1 MDSSNLRRPAE
12 RVVTERPFAEVEAS
26 LEKAGRV
33 EELIRLYEGR
43 ARETTGA
50 EAARV
55 LVRAGQL
62 AHERLRNP
70 ARSEELLRR
79 ALLIAEDPRPA
90 LLGLKA
96 VYEARQDMSALVDVL
111 ERLGALSEG
120 DESAS
125 FFLKAANLHEQ
136 KLFRRDRAVLCLQ
149 WAVRARPE
157 RNTFKRARQLL
168 MADERF
174 QPVFDSLERERA
186 ALGAEGMAE
195 EYAALCE
202 KLVEDPTE
210 HVLAQQVLAVVR
222 ELEPKNVRA
231 DKAAQ
236 TLQRFEQTWRER
248 ARTLR
253 GMSLE
258 ERDRKSAAR
267 LSLLVAKLHAWY
279 EPTATDK
286 VKEALDRC
294 FLLWPGMPDAVGLI
308 EFLAERNGD
317 VSSAQSWIE
326 ALANEARDRTVQADL
341 WLRLG
346 TLRMTRLND
355 PAGALAAFEK
365 ATSVDPSRADIAN
378 LGAEL
383 LLDQQREA
391 DALAML
397 ERVLTT
403 VKDRSTRV
411 TLHLR
416 LADLYLQQKDGTA
429 TRTHLESVLKLD
441 PVNAAAAFMLA
452 RLLAEQEDLAALEPL
467 LDLAM
472 LAPRSRA
479 ERVAFCE
486 GLALLYEEAEN
497 ARGAFEV
504 LARALTLEPSR
515 PMLLEA
521 VVEHASKAHAEPALA
536 TALRRAAM
544 AALPPEASVPI
555 WRHLARLLEGPLADP
570 AGAEAAW
577 KEVLARAPG
586 DSAAQE
592 AVKALRAAAALSA
605 DPKTRL
611 EGEILRREASGA
623 TPAELEPLVRELV
636 RLAPDDPAGVR
647 RLQAVCIALSK
658 VEEATELAGRLAKVS
673 ETQVERSD
681 WAARQARLYAER
693 LNRPQEAA
701 TLFLQLLSENVSTGV
716 VLGGLERLATAGVR
730 TAEIAEALARHYG
743 RQGDHQRQVTALSQQ
758 LEATQDV
765 AARQRLFAQIAGL
778 QEKQLADGR
787 SAFDLRIKALREV
800 PTDEGNRAQLARQAH
815 ELSAHAEL
823 VRVLRALA
831 GEAEAPALAV
841 QLLSETAT
849 LAEAS
854 GALPEA
860 IGALEAALQRAPE
873 SSDVLGRLIQMYGK
887 AGRAAEADALLRK
900 RIQTAPRAEK
910 VELLMQLVELNAG
923 LGRPLQAA
931 EALQAAIQAGADEV
945 RHLPRLAELYEK
957 ADRKPEWGQVLA
969 RQIALAE
976 DAGDLDRVARLTLK
990 RSQVLQDSSGDR
1002 TDVVRSFS
1010 DILRQRP
1017 SDTDARAALEGML
1030 TAGPARE
1037 EAARALIPAYEAT
1050 KDHRK
1055 LVAALEV
1062 LAEVAK
1068 DDAAR
1073 VLALRQTAQVH
1084 LAQLRQP
1091 ELAFASL
1098 ARALRLAP
1106 GDAALRVAARQAA
1119 EDADSLDAYAEIL
1132 IELTEEGTSDAV
1144 RVGLLRELAE
1154 VQEKKLDD
1162 RAAALQSLRALLMLE
1177 PGSVD
1182 CLKALQRLHRAGEEW
1197 AALAEVLEKL
1207 AAAAPDV
1214 AEQIAYLREAALLHE
1229 SKLSDL
1235 ERAANAWRVIAEKDP
1250 LQREAAAA
1258 LDRLYTELEH
1268 PKELA
1273 WALGLRRTQ
1282 EGQSPQGR
1290 EVSFRLAEL
1299 LRTSLGDANAALQ
1312 LYQGILAEDPGHPG
1326 ARAALEDWVKA
1337 AVPMSAGA
1345 LEVLDPVL
1353 ARLGD
1358 HARRVALREAR
1369 LASAMSVEKVQLT
1382 ADIRRIYEQDMQQPS
1397 LAFMAAVKAF
1407 SQGIER
1413 ESLQPELERLAR
1425 DTGSHEML
1433 AELYEEA
1440 ASELPAGEAATLS
1453 MLRRSAELREQMGQT
1468 EEAASVWKKVL
1479 EDAPQDRQ
1487 ALDAL
1492 SRLYER
1498 GQNAKSL
1505 SEVYAAQSALATDP
1519 EARRALLVKAGEAH
1533 AAAGDDAKAI
1543 ETWRSALA
1551 IRKAADG
1558 LLALDKLFAKTRRPL
1573 EQADVLAQ
1581 LAELAKDNESRHGFI
1596 LRRAQLLE
1604 KEGSHAEALSAYREL
1619 LGLAPG
1625 DPQTVA
1631 GLERLLQ
1638 LDAQRVEAA
1647 RLLEPVYRGLNDTR
1661 KMVDVLEILLPV
1673 TQPALRLERIQEI
1686 ATLREALGQT
1696 SLAFVSRLRA
1706 FNDAPLAEGV
1716 CDDLERLAADSGS
1729 FEEVAAA
1736 YEDQLD
1742 HGATEPLAGD
1752 LWRRL
1757 AAIYDGRLKR
1767 YDLAVRALEEVSRR
1781 DPKNKQ
1787 VLESIARVHRRT
1799 GANREL
1805 AMVMRRQVAAEPSVP
1820 AQVNLLFE
1828 LAHLAEE
1835 TLGDKALA
1843 AQTYRDVL
1851 ERRPEDANAFKL
1863 LGRVLTQMERWPE
1876 LAQHIERE
1884 IQLTDARNAQE
1895 EGSELRVRLGRLKF
1909 SRLDDPRGALELYQE
1924 VLRRRAGH
1932 AGAVGALEEMARSDS
1947 PLRGQAALALEPVF
1961 AAVGDHL
1968 KQVQMLESRV
1978 SAEPVPQER
1987 AALLRR
1993 IAETYAG
2000 PLENAEMAFLSATR
2014 ALRELPD
2021 EPRTLELCLSLVD
2034 KAGALEELAAILSET
2049 APRAGDTARAE
2060 LYRAL
2065 ARLQARLGEDDESLA
2080 SWRKVLTLLPTDTEA
2095 LDSMARMVADQGTP
2109 QELLEVLRRQL
2120 ASAEESARRAQVLLQ
2135 IAALQD
2141 EKLHDGLGA
2150 LATLRRLLDVKPD
2163 DAAALARMD
2172 GLCQKLERWPELA
2185 DVLARRIAL
2194 VTPEEGLE
2202 LKFRL
2207 AVARETKLLDKAGAL
2222 ALYGEVL
2229 SIQPNHLG
2237 TVGRL
2242 EALVGREPQNLLAV
2256 ETLLNAFRASGDVT
2270 RLASLIE
2277 TRVGVSPDAHERK
2290 TLLGELATLRESQG
2304 EPELTFLALFRSFK
2318 EDPNDRE
2325 LRIRLENAT
2334 DAAGSY
2340 DELVVA
2346 YEDALPRVAEVQD
2359 AAEICLKLGQLFE
2372 SRLSE
2377 PERAIIYYE
2386 RARKLDSTAQ
2396 VKSLAALDRLYITLE
2411 AWPEL
2416 ADVLEALASTA
2427 DQTVEK
2433 VGYLFRLGQLV
2444 QEKLDNMDRAA
2455 SAFEQVL
2462 ALDPTHLASARLLE
2476 GIYDAAGAQDKLYA
2490 ILKLQSERVTGLERE
2505 RVLMRMAQ
2513 VSSEGLEDLDRAIK
2527 LYREL
2532 LAKNPR
2538 NDQAFTA
2545 LEGLYEQAGRHEEL
2559 RVLLADR
2566 LAQTLDPREVVRLNE
2581 RLGKVVYRLLKQPE
2595 MAVTYLKA
2603 ALDRD
2608 PRHRGVLD
2616 TLRELYEETGPAE
2629 ELVGILRRLV
2639 PLQESAE
2646 GVKVLRLRLAEV
2658 LSGMGRREE
2667 ALDAARRALE
2677 VEPHAVADL
2686 ERVQALFVSL
2696 RAYNDAVRVLELKVQ
2711 VHLQENERDQAV
2723 ATWFAVADLW
2733 SGAGNK
2739 PELAAGALEK
2749 VLELDP
2755 ANRTAYERVCELYRA
2770 NKDWR
2775 AYAQVVDRY
2784 LPHLVTEEEKLATL
2798 KELAKVQ
2805 EERLG
2810 QKDVAFLALCRAL
2823 QIDASDDMLREEV
2836 ERLADETGSHEELAA
2851 VYEEVADAL
2860 PRGPLAER
2868 MYATLARVHDLKL
2881 DDAQAAEA
2889 ALRKILEFD
2898 PTNATA
2904 LDGLAGMFQR
2914 RGREREYVVA
2924 LEQKIE
2930 AAGSIEARKAILREI
2945 ARVQDEQGDPD
2956 EAASAL
2962 LRALELEPDAE
2973 TLGDLTALYRRQKA
2987 WKDVAATLLRA
2998 RDLAATVEERARI
3011 QVEVAGVYERDI
3023 GDDEPAVAAYRQAL
3037 EFEPYNLQAL
3047 ESLER
3052 LHTRL
3057 DQPAELLAIYE
3068 RMLEVITDY
3077 RERVRVL
3084 FRCAS
3089 IWEDTFQNPA
3099 NADAF
3104 IEGVLAIDPQNMQ
3117 AIKSLIRLRRM
3128 QARWEDLIV
3137 AYERQLQ
3144 LATSTQEQAEIYVEV
3159 GNVYHQQLKQVDR
3172 AVNTYHH
3179 ALGMDPMCRPALHA
3193 LGNLYERS
3201 GNWPYALEV
3210 LQQEAQLAGH
3220 SPEAV
3225 ELYYRMGRMHED
3237 MLMDTGSARASYQSA
3252 LAIDPGHLA
3261 SIRALKGIQEQEKDW
3276 GGYEQTLLQEA
3287 QQTEEP
3293 EAKARALLEVAR
3305 YNAETKGDPDTA
3317 THYYEETLRYA
3328 PDSLDAARPLSDVYS
3343 AREDWV
3349 RCERM
3354 LDIVVRKM
3362 AERAIA
3368 EKDSGLAA
3376 ELCRQLYRLGYVA
3389 DKLGNRD
3396 KALDSYKKA
3405 YDLDATYL
3413 PVLEGYGHLLVQHAQ
3428 RYEDALRIFQTILI
3442 HHREELT
3449 DMEVVEVY
3457 WQLGD
3462 IHAKLNQ
3469 ADRAQNHFEKALAV
3483 DSSHEASLRALVA
3496 LMDASQRWERAA
3508 DLRQQ
3513 LAQVL
3518 DGESKVQ
3525 VYLELGQLAREKL
3538 KDPYQA
3544 IDAYTGALKLM
3555 PESLEVLDA
3564 LYVLLRETRQGQK
3577 AADMLER
3584 MLRLPALSS
3593 EPNKA
3598 KRVWFALGELRR
3610 DELRDVDGAAQAFN
3624 TALDLD
3630 HRFVEAFSAL
3640 EAMLG
3645 GASQWRALEE
3655 NYVKMI
3661 GRMPKTPDTHGA
3673 RMGLWRALGDLYR
3686 QVLKSPENAVA
3697 AYGLVAKGLPDD
3709 ASVQEIYAELAAAT
3723 PGKEDEAIA
3732 ALRRALP
3739 NTRDARKVC
3748 SQLVRLCALRRDYDG
3763 AWRAAQAVAGLLGEA
3778 GDDEKEILSKLGP
3791 YAKLKEVAQRPL
3803 PDRMW
3808 SSHLLH
3814 PRLRGPFTELMGLL
3828 FEQLGHLYAV
3838 PFQNYQ
3844 LVPKKHRIDLAGS
3857 QEYHVQH
3864 YRYVARLFGMDAVEL
3879 YSPHLVARRENM
3891 AKRSNEPAPDPRLNV
3906 EVLQTH
3912 PACLRAGGR
3921 FFAEQGQKE
3930 AYYML
3935 GRTFALVRPEL
3946 ALSQRLAPERLEA
3959 VVQAALSLV
3968 VPNLR
3973 FTVDP
3978 RAVDAERRVLEKS
3991 VSEQGRAALAK
4002 VARVY
4007 VPVATPA
4014 DVRQYLE
4021 GVELTA
4027 VRAGLLAAGECE
4039 PVKRM
4044 VLEETGSAFRVSPK
4058 AKLQDLLVFATS
4070 DELRELR
4077 VAIGTDV
4084 EVQVKK

>member
-1 MDSSNLRRPAE
+1 MDQSNLRRPAE
-12 RVVTERPFAEVEAS
+12 RVASDRPFAEVEAS

-33 EELIRLYEGR
+33 EDLIRLYEGR
-43 ARETTGA
+43 ARETPNA
-50 EAARV
+50 EAVRV

-62 AHERLRNP
+62 AYERLRNP
-70 ARSEELLRR
+70 GRSEELLRR
-79 ALLIAEDPRPA
+79 ALLIAEDPRPV
-90 LLGLKA
+90 LRGLKT
-96 VYEARQDMSALVDVL
+96 VYEARQDMVGLVDVL
-111 ERLGALSEG
+111 ERLGGLSHG
-120 DESAS
+120 DEAAS
-125 FFLKAANLHEQ
+125 FFMKAANLHEQ
-136 KLFRRDRAVLCLQ
+136 KMFRRDRAVLCLQ
-149 WAVRARPE
+149 RAARAKPE
-157 RNTFKRARQLL
+157 RATFKRARQLL
-168 MADERF
+168 MSEERF
-174 QPVFDSLERERA
+174 QPVFESLERERG
-186 ALGAEGMAE
+186 ALGGEGMVE
-195 EYAALCE
+195 EYAAFAE
-202 KLVEDPTE
+202 RLVEDPTE
-210 HVLAQQVLAVVR
+210 HVLAQQALAVVR
-222 ELEPKNVRA
+222 ELDPQNARA
-231 DKAAQ
+231 EKATQ
-236 TLQRFEQTWRER
+236 TLQRFEQAWRER
-248 ARTLR
+248 ARMLR

-279 EPTATDK
+279 EPAAADK

-294 FLLWPGMPDAVGLI
+294 FLLWPGMPEALNLI
-308 EFLAERNGD
+308 ERVAERNGD
-317 VSSAQSWIE
+317 FGPAQSWFE
-326 ALANEARDRTVQADL
+326 TMAGEARERNAQVDL

-346 TLRMTRLND
+346 TLRLTRLND
-355 PAGALAAFEK
+355 VAGALAAFEK
-365 ATSVDPSRADIAN
+365 ATSVDPARADVAS

-383 LLDQQREA
+383 MLEQGRAA
-391 DALAML
+391 DALALMERYL
-397 ERVLTT
+397 GTVKERVTQVAL
-403 VKDRSTRV
+403 R
-411 TLHLR
+411 LR
-416 LADLYLQQKDGTA
+416 LADLCLHQKDGDA
-429 TRTHLESVLKLD
+429 ARAHLEAALKLD
-441 PVNAAAAFMLA
+441 PANALAAFQLA
-452 RLLAEQEDLAALEPL
+452 RLLAEEENFEAMEPL
-467 LDLAM
+467 LDLAL
-472 LAPRSRA
+472 LAPRPRA

-486 GLALLYEEAEN
+486 GLALLYEEADN

-504 LARALTLEPSR
+504 LARALALEPGR
-515 PMLLEA
+515 PMLLDSVMEQA
-521 VVEHASKAHAEPALA
+521 GKAHAEPALA
-536 TALRRAAM
+536 VALRRAAVV
-544 AALPPEASVPI
+544 APPESALSL
-555 WRHLARLLEGPLADP
+555 WRHLAQLLQGTLADP

-577 KEVLARAPG
+577 REVLARAPG

-592 AVKALRAAAALSA
+592 AVKALRAAAALA
-605 DPKTRL
+605 DDPKARL
-611 EGEILRREASGA
+611 EAEISRREATGVAPS
-623 TPAELEPLVRELV
+623 ELEPMVRELV
-636 RLAPDDPAGVR
+636 KLSPEDPGPVR
-647 RLQAVCIALSK
+647 RLQAVCVALSK
-658 VEEATELAGRLAKVS
+658 FEEAAALAGKLAKLA

-693 LNRPQEAA
+693 LNRPQDAVGI
-701 TLFLQLLSENVSTGV
+701 FLQLLGENVATGV
-716 VLGGLERLATAGVR
+716 VLGGLERLSAAGVR
-730 TAEIAEALARHYG
+730 TAEISEALAGHYG
-743 RQGDHQRQVTALSQQ
+743 RAGDHQRQVSALLQQ
-758 LEATQDV
+758 LEATKDV
-765 AARQRLFAQIAGL
+765 ALRQRLAGQIANI

-787 SAFDLRIKALREV
+787 AAFDLRVKALREA
-800 PTDEGNRAQLARQAH
+800 PADEVSRAEAARLAH
-815 ELSAHAEL
+815 DLSSHAEL

-831 GEAEAPALAV
+831 TEAEVPALAV
-841 QLLSETAT
+841 QLLSEAAT
-849 LAEAS
+849 LAEQS

-860 IGALEAALQRAPE
+860 IGSLETALQRQPE
-873 SSDVLGRLIQMYGK
+873 SPEVLGRLINLYGK
-887 AGRAAEADALLRK
+887 AGRAADADALLRK
-900 RIQTAPRAEK
+900 RIATATKAEK
-910 VELLMQLVELNAG
+910 IDLQLQLVELNAG
-923 LGRPLQAA
+923 LGRPQQAA
-931 EALQAAIQAGADEV
+931 EALQAAIQSGADEV

-957 ADRKPEWGQVLA
+957 AGRNRELGEVLA

-1002 TDVVRSFS
+1002 TDVVRSFA

-1017 SDTDARAALEGML
+1017 SDVDARAALEGML
-1030 TAGPARE
+1030 GSGNARE

-1055 LVAALEV
+1055 LVAALDV
-1062 LAEVAK
+1062 LAEVAR
-1068 DDAAR
+1068 DDASR
-1073 VLALRQTAQVH
+1073 VLVLRQAAQVH
-1084 LAQLRQP
+1084 LTQLRQP

-1106 GDAALRVAARQAA
+1106 GDMPLRAAARQAA
-1119 EDADSLDAYAEIL
+1119 EDADSLDAYAEII
-1132 IELTEEGTSDAV
+1132 IELTEEGSVGPA
-1144 RVGLLRELAE
+1144 RAGLLRELAE

-1162 RAAALQSLRALLMLE
+1162 RDAALKSLRALLALE
-1177 PGSVD
+1177 PGNLD
-1182 CLKALQRLHRAGEEW
+1182 CLRSLQRLHRAGEEW

-1207 AAAAPDV
+1207 AAAAPEV
-1214 AEQIAYLREAALLHE
+1214 VEQLAYLREAALLHE
-1229 SKLSDL
+1229 SKLSDK
-1235 ERAANAWRVIAEKDP
+1235 ESAAAAWRAIAERDP
-1250 LQREAAAA
+1250 LQREAAVA
-1258 LDRLYTELEH
+1258 LDRLYAEPGRE
-1268 PKELA
+1268 KELA

-1299 LRTSLGDANAALQ
+1299 KRTRLDDPNGALQ
-1312 LYQGILAEDPGHPG
+1312 LYQGILSEDPGHPG
-1326 ARAALEDWVKA
+1326 ARSALEEWVKA

-1358 HARRVALREAR
+1358 HQRRVALREAR
-1369 LASAMSVEKVQLT
+1369 MASALSAEKVQLA

-1407 SQGIER
+1407 SQGLDR
-1413 ESLQPELERLAR
+1413 EGQQPELERLAR
-1425 DTGSHEML
+1425 ETGSFEML

-1440 ASELPAGEAATLS
+1440 ALDLPTGDPSGLGL
-1453 MLRRSAELREQMGQT
+1453 LRRSAELREQLGQT
-1468 EEAASVWKKVL
+1468 EESASVWKKIL
-1479 EDAPQDRQ
+1479 QDAPQDRQ
-1487 ALDAL
+1487 ALEAL

-1505 SEVYAAQSALATDP
+1505 SEVYAAQSALVTDP
-1519 EARRALLVKAGEAH
+1519 EARRALLVKSGEAY

-1543 ETWRSALA
+1543 EAWRSALA
-1551 IRKAADG
+1551 IRRAADG
-1558 LLALDKLFAKTRRPL
+1558 LLALDKLFAKTRRFA
-1573 EQADVLAQ
+1573 EQADVLDLLSEQATD
-1581 LAELAKDNESRHGFI
+1581 AESRRGFI
-1596 LRRAQLLE
+1596 LRRAQLVE
-1604 KEGSHAEALSAYREL
+1604 KEGNHAEALTAYRDL
-1619 LGLAPG
+1619 LALTPG
-1625 DPQTVA
+1625 DPQSVA
-1631 GLERLLQ
+1631 GLERMLQ
-1638 LDAQRVEAA
+1638 VDAQRVEAA

-1661 KMVDVLEILLPV
+1661 KLVEVLELLLPV
-1673 TQPALRLERIQEI
+1673 TSPARKLERIQEI

-1696 SLAFVSRLRA
+1696 SLAFAARLRA
-1706 FNDAPLAEGV
+1706 FNEAPQGDGV
-1716 CDDLERLAADSGS
+1716 RDDLERLAADSGS

-1736 YEDQLD
+1736 YEDQLER
-1742 HGATEPLAGD
+1742 GTTEPLAGD

-1757 AAIYDGRLKR
+1757 AGIYDGRLKR

-1781 DPKNKQ
+1781 DPQNKQ

-1799 GANREL
+1799 GATREL
-1805 AMVMRRQVAAEPSVP
+1805 ALVMRRQVTAEPSVP

-1835 TLGDKALA
+1835 TLADKALA

-1851 ERRPEDANAFKL
+1851 ERRPEDANALKL

-1884 IQLTDARNAQE
+1884 IQLADARKAQE

-1909 SRLDDPRGALELYQE
+1909 SRLDDPRGSLELYQD
-1924 VLRRRAGH
+1924 VLRRREGH
-1932 AGAVGALEEMARSDS
+1932 PGAVGALEEMARSES

-1961 AAVGDHL
+1961 ALVGDHL

-2000 PLENAEMAFLSATR
+2000 PLDNAEMAFLAGTR
-2014 ALRELPD
+2014 ALRD
-2021 EPRTLELCLSLVD
+2021 AADDPRTLELCLALVD
-2034 KAGALEELAAILSET
+2034 KAGATEEFAAILSEI
-2049 APRAGDTARAE
+2049 APRASDAARAE

-2065 ARLQARLGEDDESLA
+2065 ARLQARLGEDDEALA
-2080 SWRKVLTLLPTDTEA
+2080 SWRKVLTLRPTDTDA
-2095 LDSMARMVADQGTP
+2095 LDSVARLVADSGTP

-2120 ASAEESARRAQVLLQ
+2120 ASAEEPARRASVLLQ
-2135 IAALQD
+2135 IAVLQE
-2141 EKLHDGLGA
+2141 EKLKDGLGA
-2150 LATLRRLLDVKPD
+2150 LATLRRLLDVKQD
-2163 DAAALARMD
+2163 DASALMRMD
-2172 GLCQKLERWPELA
+2172 ALCQKLERWPEMA

-2194 VTPEEGLE
+2194 VTPEDGLE
-2202 LKFRL
+2202 LRFRL
-2207 AVARETKLLDKAGAL
+2207 AVLRETKLLDKAGAL

-2229 SIQPNHLG
+2229 SLQPNHAG
-2237 TVGRL
+2237 AVGRL
-2242 EALVGREPQNLLAV
+2242 EALVNREPQNLLAV
-2256 ETLLNAFRASGDVT
+2256 ETLLRAFRASGDVG
-2270 RLASLIE
+2270 RLASVIE
-2277 TRVGVSPDAHERK
+2277 TRVGVSPDAFERK
-2290 TLLGELATLRESQG
+2290 SLLSELATLRESQG
-2304 EPELTFLALFRSFK
+2304 EPELTFLALFRAFK
-2318 EDPNDRE
+2318 EDPNDGE
-2325 LRIRLENAT
+2325 LRKRLESAT

-2346 YEDALPRVAEVQD
+2346 YEEALPRVAEAQD
-2359 AAEICLKLGQLFE
+2359 ASDMCLKLGHLFE
-2372 SRLSE
+2372 TRLQE
-2377 PERAIIYYE
+2377 PERAIVYYE
-2386 RARKLDSTAQ
+2386 RARTLNPAAQ
-2396 VKSLAALDRLYITLE
+2396 QKALVALDRLYVVLE

-2416 ADVLEALASTA
+2416 ANVLEALASTA
-2427 DQTVEK
+2427 EEKADK
-2433 VGYLFRLGQLV
+2433 VGFLFRLGQLV
-2444 QEKLDNMDRAA
+2444 QEKLDGMDRAA

-2462 ALDPTHLASARLLE
+2462 ALEPGHLASARLLE
-2476 GIYDAAGAQDKLYA
+2476 TIYDAAGAHDKLYS
-2490 ILKLQSERVTGLERE
+2490 ILKLQSERVTGPERE
-2505 RVLMRMAQ
+2505 RVLTRMAQ
-2513 VSSEGLEDLDRAIK
+2513 VSAEGLEDLGRSIE

-2538 NDQAFTA
+2538 NEQAFTA
-2545 LEGLYEQAGRHEEL
+2545 LEALLEKSGRHEEL
-2559 RVLLADR
+2559 RTLLADR
-2566 LAQTLDPREVVRLNE
+2566 LSQTLDPREVVRLNE
-2581 RLGKVVYRLLKQPE
+2581 RLGRVLYRLLKQPE
-2595 MAVTYLKA
+2595 AAVSYLKA

-2608 PRHRGVLD
+2608 ARHRGVLD

-2629 ELVGILRRLV
+2629 DLVGILRRLV

-2646 GVKVLRLRLAEV
+2646 GVKALRLRLAEV

-2686 ERVQALFVSL
+2686 ERVHALFVSL
-2696 RAYNDAVRVLELKVQ
+2696 RAYNDAVRALELKVQ
-2711 VHLQENERDQAV
+2711 VHQQAEEREQAV

-2733 SGAGNK
+2733 TGAGNK
-2739 PELAAGALEK
+2739 PELAGGALEK

-2755 ANRTAYERVCELYRA
+2755 ANPTAYARVCELYRTL
-2770 NKDWR
+2770 NDWR

-2798 KELAKVQ
+2798 RELARVQ
-2805 EERLG
+2805 EQRLG

-2823 QIDASDDMLREEV
+2823 QIDASDDTLREEV

-2868 MYATLARVHDLKL
+2868 MYATLSRVHDLKL
-2881 DDAQAAEA
+2881 NDPQAAEA

-2924 LEQKIE
+2924 LEQKLE
-2930 AAGSIEARKAILREI
+2930 AAGSIEARKGILREI
-2945 ARVQDEQGDPD
+2945 ARVFEEQGDPD
-2956 EAASAL
+2956 EAASAM
-2962 LRALELEPDAE
+2962 LRSLDLEPDAE
-2973 TLGDLTALYRRQKA
+2973 TLGVLTELYRRQKA
-2987 WKDVAATLLRA
+2987 WREVASTLLRA

-3011 QVEVAGVYERDI
+3011 QVEVANVYERDI
-3023 GDDEPAVAAYRQAL
+3023 GDDEAAVVAFRQAL

-3052 LHTRL
+3052 LHTKL

-3068 RMLEVITDY
+3068 RMLEVVSDY
-3077 RERVRVL
+3077 RERVRVM

-3089 IWEDTFQNPA
+3089 IWEDKYQNPA

-3104 IEGVLAIDPQNMQ
+3104 IEGVLAIDPQNLQ
-3117 AIKSLIRLRRM
+3117 AIKTLIRLRRT
-3128 QARWEDLIV
+3128 QARWEDLVV

-3144 LATSTQEQAEIYVEV
+3144 LATSTQEQAELYVEI

-3179 ALGMDPMCRPALHA
+3179 ALGMDPGCRPALHA
-3193 LGNLYERS
+3193 LGKLYERS
-3201 GNWPYALEV
+3201 GNWPYALEM
-3210 LQQEAQLAGH
+3210 LQQEAQLAGAA
-3220 SPEAV
+3220 PDAV
-3225 ELYYRMGRMHED
+3225 DLYYRMGKMNED
-3237 MLMDTGSARASYQSA
+3237 MLMDTGSARTAYQNA
-3252 LAIDPGHLA
+3252 LSIDPGHLP

-3287 QQTEEP
+3287 QQTEDA
-3293 EAKARALLEVAR
+3293 EAKARSLLEVAR
-3305 YNAETKGDPDTA
+3305 YNAETKGDPEMATA
-3317 THYYEETLRYA
+3317 YYEETLKYA

-3349 RCERM
+3349 AAEQM

-3362 AERAIA
+3362 AEKAIA
-3368 EKDSGLAA
+3368 EKDQAVAA

-3396 KALDSYKKA
+3396 KALASYKKA
-3405 YDLDATYL
+3405 YDLDATFL
-3413 PVLEGYGHLLVQHAQ
+3413 PVLEGYGHLLVQHAK

-3483 DSSHEASLRALVA
+3483 DPSHEASLRALVA
-3496 LMDASQRWERAA
+3496 LMDQGGRWERAA
-3508 DLRQQ
+3508 ELRQQ

-3518 DGESKVQ
+3518 EGEAKVR
-3525 VYLELGQLAREKL
+3525 VFLELGQLAREKL
-3538 KDPYQA
+3538 KDSYQA
-3544 IDAYTGALKLM
+3544 IDAYTGALKIM

-3577 AADMLER
+3577 AADMLDR
-3584 MLRLPALSS
+3584 MLRLPALNA

-3610 DELRDVDGAAQAFN
+3610 DELRDVDGAAVAFN

-3630 HRFVEAFSAL
+3630 HRFIEAFSAL

-3645 GASQWRALEE
+3645 GAGKWKALEE
-3655 NYVKMI
+3655 NYAKML

-3686 QVLKSPENAVA
+3686 QVLRNQEGAVA
-3697 AYGLVAKGLPDD
+3697 AYGVVAKGLPED
-3709 ASVQEIYAELAAAT
+3709 AQAQEIYAELAAAS

-3739 NTRDARKVC
+3739 NTTDPRKVVA
-3748 SQLVRLCALRRDYDG
+3748 QLVRLSAVRKDYDG
-3763 AWRAAQAVAGLLGEA
+3763 AWMAAQAAAGLLGEA
-3778 GDDEKEILSKLGP
+3778 GDDEKEILTKLGP
-3791 YAKLKEVAQRPL
+3791 YAKRKEVAQRPL
-3803 PDRMW
+3803 SDQMW
-3808 SSHLLH
+3808 LTHLLH
-3814 PRLRGPFTELMGLL
+3814 SKLRGPLTELMGLL
-3828 FEQLGHLYAV
+3828 FVQVGHLYAV
-3838 PFQNYQ
+3838 PHQNYQ
-3844 LVPKKHRIDLAGS
+3844 IVPKKHRIDLAS
-3857 QEYHVQH
+3857 AQEYHVQH
-3864 YRYVARLFGMDAVEL
+3864 YRYVARLFGLDAVEL
-3879 YSPHLVARRENM
+3879 YSPHLVVRRENM
-3891 AKRSNEPAPDPRLNV
+3891 AKRSNDPAPDPLVNV

-3912 PACLRAGGR
+3912 PACVRAGGR
-3921 FFAEQGQKE
+3921 FFAEQGQRE
-3930 AYYML
+3930 AYYLL
-3935 GRTFALVRPEL
+3935 GRTLALVRPEL
-3946 ALSQRLAPERLEA
+3946 AMSQRLVPERLEA

-3978 RAVDAERRVLEKS
+3978 RMVDAERRVLEKAF
-3991 VSEQGRAALAK
+3991 SEPGRAALAK

-4007 VPVATPA
+4007 LPTATPA

-4021 GVELTA
+4021 GAELTA
-4027 VRAGLLAAGECE
+4027 SRAGLFAAGECE

-4044 VLEETGSAFRVSPK
+4044 VMGETGSAFRVSPK
-4058 AKLQDLLVFATS
+4058 AKLKELLLFATS

-4077 VAIGTDV
+4077 VAVGTDV
-4084 EVQVKK
+4084 EVQVRK

>member
-1 MDSSNLRRPAE
+1 MDQPNLRRPAE
-12 RVVTERPFAEVEAS
+12 RVASDRPFAEAEAA

-43 ARETTGA
+43 ARETPTA
-50 EAARV
+50 EAVRV

-62 AHERLRNP
+62 AYERLRNP
-70 ARSEELLRR
+70 TRSEELLRR
-79 ALLIAEDPRPA
+79 ALLIAEDPRPV
-90 LLGLKA
+90 LRGLKT
-96 VYEARQDMSALVDVL
+96 VYEARQDMAALVDVL
-111 ERLGALSEG
+111 ERLGSLSQ
-120 DESAS
+120 DEEAS
-125 FFLKAANLHEQ
+125 SSFVKAANLHEQ

-149 WAVRARPE
+149 RATRVKPD
-157 RNTFKRARQLL
+157 RALFKRARQLL
-168 MADERF
+168 LSEERF
-174 QPVFDSLERERA
+174 QPIFESLERERA
-186 ALGAEGMAE
+186 ALGGEGMVE
-195 EYAALCE
+195 EYLTFAE
-202 KLVEDPTE
+202 RLVEDPTE
-210 HVLAQQVLAVVR
+210 HVLAQQALDVVR
-222 ELEPKNVRA
+222 ELEPGNARVE
-231 DKAAQ
+231 KATQ

-248 ARTLR
+248 ARMLR

-279 EPTATDK
+279 EPAAMDK
-286 VKEALDRC
+286 MKEALERC
-294 FLLWPGMPDAVGLI
+294 FLLWPGMPEALNLI
-308 EFLAERNGD
+308 ERVAERNGD
-317 VSSAQSWIE
+317 FAPAQTWFES
-326 ALANEARDRTVQADL
+326 LVGEARERNAQVDL

-346 TLRMTRLND
+346 TLRLTRLND
-355 PAGALAAFEK
+355 AVGALAAFEK
-365 ATSVDPSRADIAN
+365 AATVDPARADAAS

-383 LLDQQREA
+383 LLEQGRTA

-397 ERVLTT
+397 ERYLGT
-403 VKDRSTRV
+403 VKDRV
-411 TLHLR
+411 TQVALRLR
-416 LADLYLQQKDGTA
+416 LADLCLQQKDGA
-429 TRTHLESVLKLD
+429 AAKGHLEAALKAD
-441 PVNAAAAFMLA
+441 PSNALAAFLLA
-452 RLLAEQEDLAALEPL
+452 RLLAEEENFEALEPL
-467 LDLAM
+467 LDLAL
-472 LAPRSRA
+472 LAPRPRS

-486 GLALLYEEAEN
+486 GLALLYEEQDN

-504 LARALTLEPSR
+504 LARALALDPTR
-515 PMLLEA
+515 PMLLGSVLEN
-521 VVEHASKAHAEPALA
+521 ASKAQAEPALA
-536 TALRRAAM
+536 VALRRAALV
-544 AALPPEASVPI
+544 APPEAALTL
-555 WRHLARLLEGPLADP
+555 WRHLAQLLQGPLADP

-577 KEVLARAPG
+577 QEVLARAPG

-592 AVKALRAAAALSA
+592 AVRSLRASA
-605 DPKTRL
+605 SLADDPRVRL
-611 EGEILRREASGA
+611 EGEIARREASGA
-623 TPAELEPLVRELV
+623 APGELEPMVRELV
-636 RLAPDDPAGVR
+636 KLAPEDAAPVR
-647 RLQAVCIALSK
+647 RLQALCVALSRF
-658 VEEATELAGRLAKVS
+658 EEAAALAGKLAKLA

-701 TLFLQLLSENVSTGV
+701 GLFLQLLAENVATGV
-716 VLGGLERLATAGVR
+716 VLGGLERLASAGVR
-730 TAEIAEALARHYG
+730 TAEISEALANHYG
-743 RQGDHQRQVTALSQQ
+743 RSGDHQRQVSAMLQQ
-758 LEATQDV
+758 LEGTQD
-765 AARQRLFAQIAGL
+765 AAVRQRLFGQIAGIH
-778 QEKQLADGR
+778 EKQLADSR
-787 SAFDLRIKALREV
+787 AAFDLRVRALREI
-800 PTDEGNRAQLARQAH
+800 PTDEVNRADAARLAH
-815 ELSAHAEL
+815 DLSAHAEL

-831 GEAEAPALAV
+831 TEAEAPALAV
-841 QLLSETAT
+841 QLLSEAAK
-849 LAEAS
+849 LAEDS

-860 IGALEAALQRAPE
+860 IGSLETALQRDPE
-873 SSDVLGRLIQMYGK
+873 SPEVLGLLIKLYGR
-887 AGRAAEADALLRK
+887 AGRAADADALLRK
-900 RIQTAPRAEK
+900 RIQTAPKVEK
-910 VELLMQLVELNAG
+910 VELQLQLVELNAG

-931 EALQAAIQAGADEV
+931 EALQAAIQSGADEV

-957 ADRKPEWGQVLA
+957 AGRNRELGEVLA

-990 RSQVLQDSSGDR
+990 RAQVLQDSPGDR
-1002 TDVVRSFS
+1002 TDVVRSFA

-1017 SDTDARAALEGML
+1017 SDTSAREALEGML
-1030 TAGPARE
+1030 ADGNARE

-1055 LVAALEV
+1055 LVAALDV
-1062 LAEVAK
+1062 LAEVVR

-1073 VLALRQTAQVH
+1073 VLALRQAAQVH
-1084 LAQLRQP
+1084 LTQLRQP

-1098 ARALRLAP
+1098 ARALRLTP
-1106 GDAALRVAARQAA
+1106 GDMPLRAAARQAA

-1132 IELTEEGTSDAV
+1132 IELTEEGNTGSA
-1144 RVGLLRELAE
+1144 RAGLLRELAE

-1162 RAAALQSLRALLMLE
+1162 RNAAVSSLRALLALE
-1177 PGSVD
+1177 PGNLD
-1182 CLKALQRLHRAGEEW
+1182 CLRALQRLHRAGEEW

-1207 AAAAPDV
+1207 AAAAAEP
-1214 AEQIAYLREAALLHE
+1214 AEQLAYLREAALLHE
-1229 SKLSDL
+1229 SKLSDK
-1235 ERAANAWRVIAEKDP
+1235 ESAADAWRAIAQRDP
-1250 LQREAAAA
+1250 LQREATAS
-1258 LDRLYTELEH
+1258 LDRLYNELGR
-1268 PKELA
+1268 PKDLA

-1299 LRTSLGDANAALQ
+1299 LRTQLDDANAALQ
-1312 LYQGILAEDPGHPG
+1312 LYQGILSEDPGHPG
-1326 ARAALEDWVKA
+1326 ARAALEEWVTA

-1358 HARRVALREAR
+1358 HARRVSLREAR
-1369 LASAMSVEKVQLT
+1369 MASALTVEKAQL
-1382 ADIRRIYEQDMQQPS
+1382 AGEIRRIYEQDMHQPS

-1407 SQGIER
+1407 AQGVER
-1413 ESLQPELERLAR
+1413 ESLQQELERLAR
-1425 DTGSHEML
+1425 ETGSHEML

-1440 ASELPAGEAATLS
+1440 AADLPAGDTSALGL
-1453 MLRRSAELREQMGQT
+1453 LRRSAELREQLGQT
-1468 EEAASVWKKVL
+1468 EEAASVWKKIL

-1487 ALDAL
+1487 ALEAL

-1505 SEVYAAQSALATDP
+1505 SEVYAAQSQLAQDP

-1551 IRKAADG
+1551 IRKATDG
-1558 LLALDKLFAKTRRPL
+1558 LLALDKLFAKTRRFV
-1573 EQADVLAQ
+1573 EQADVLDQ
-1581 LAELAKDNESRHGFI
+1581 LAGLSTDVESRRGFI

-1604 KEGSHAEALSAYREL
+1604 KEGSNAEALSSYRSLME
-1619 LGLAPG
+1619 LAPG
-1625 DPQTVA
+1625 DPQAVS
-1631 GLERLLQ
+1631 GLERMLQ
-1638 LDAQRVEAA
+1638 EETQRAEAA
-1647 RLLEPVYRGLNDTR
+1647 RLLEPVYRSLNDTR
-1661 KMVDVLEILLPV
+1661 KLVEVLEILLQG
-1673 TQPALRLERIQEI
+1673 TQPARRLERIQEI

-1696 SLAFVSRLRA
+1696 SLAFAARLRA
-1706 FNDAPLAEGV
+1706 FNEAPQDDGV
-1716 CDDLERLAADSGS
+1716 RDDLERLAADSGS

-1742 HGATEPLAGD
+1742 RGATEPLAGD

-1757 AAIYDGRLKR
+1757 AGIYDGRLKR

-1781 DPKNKQ
+1781 DPQNKQ

-1805 AMVMRRQVAAEPSVP
+1805 ALVMRRQVAAEPSVA
-1820 AQVNLLFE
+1820 AQVNVLFE

-1835 TLGDKALA
+1835 TLTDKALA

-1851 ERRPEDANAFKL
+1851 ERRPEDANALKL

-1884 IQLTDARNAQE
+1884 IQLADSRKAQE
-1895 EGSELRVRLGRLKF
+1895 EGSDLRVRLGRLKF
-1909 SRLDDPRGALELYQE
+1909 SRLEDPRGALELYQE

-1932 AGAVGALEEMARSDS
+1932 PGAVGALEEMARSDT

-2000 PLENAEMAFLSATR
+2000 PLDNVEMAFLSATR
-2014 ALRELPD
+2014 ALRDQPD
-2021 EPRTLELCLSLVD
+2021 DARTLELCLSLVD
-2034 KAGALEELAAILSET
+2034 KAGAAEEFAAVLSEI
-2049 APRAGDTARAE
+2049 APRASDAARAE
-2060 LYRAL
+2060 LYKAL
-2065 ARLQARLGEDDESLA
+2065 AKLQARLGEDDEALA
-2080 SWRKVLTLLPTDTEA
+2080 SWRRVLTLRPTDTDA
-2095 LDSMARMVADQGTP
+2095 LDAVVRLVAEQGTP

-2120 ASAEESARRAQVLLQ
+2120 AGAEEPARRASVLLQ
-2135 IAALQD
+2135 IAVLQE
-2141 EKLHDGLGA
+2141 EKLQDGLGA
-2150 LATLRRLLDVKPD
+2150 LATLRRLLDVKQD
-2163 DAAALARMD
+2163 DAAALTRMD
-2172 GLCQKLERWPELA
+2172 GLCQKLERWPEMA

-2194 VTPEEGLE
+2194 VSPEEGLE

-2207 AVARETKLLDKAGAL
+2207 AVLRETKLLDKAGAL

-2229 SIQPNHLG
+2229 SLQPNHAG
-2237 TVGRL
+2237 AVGRM
-2242 EALVGREPQNLLAV
+2242 EALVAREPQNLLAV
-2256 ETLLNAFRASGDVT
+2256 ETLLRAFRASGDVA

-2277 TRVGVSPDAHERK
+2277 TRVGVSPDKHERK
-2290 TLLGELATLRESQG
+2290 TLLGELATLREAQG

-2318 EDPNDRE
+2318 EDPNDVE
-2325 LRIRLENAT
+2325 LRQRLENAT

-2346 YEDALPRVAEVQD
+2346 YEEALPRVAEATD
-2359 AAEICLKLGQLFE
+2359 AARMCLKLGQLFE
-2372 SRLSE
+2372 SRLRE
-2377 PERAIIYYE
+2377 PERAVVYFE
-2386 RARKLDSTAQ
+2386 RARTLDPTSQ
-2396 VKSLAALDRLYITLE
+2396 QQSLVALDRLYLLLE

-2416 ADVLEALASTA
+2416 ANVLEALASSAEEKA
-2427 DQTVEK
+2427 DK
-2433 VGYLFRLGQLV
+2433 VGFLFRLGQLL
-2444 QEKLDNMDRAA
+2444 QEKLDSMDRAA

-2462 ALDPTHLASARLLE
+2462 ALEPGHLASARLLE
-2476 GIYDAAGAQDKLYA
+2476 TIYDAAGAHDKLYA
-2490 ILKLQSERVTGLERE
+2490 ILKVQSERVTGPERE
-2505 RVLMRMAQ
+2505 RVITRMAQ
-2513 VSSEGLEDLDRAIK
+2513 VSSEGLSDLGRSIE

-2532 LAKNPR
+2532 LAKNAR
-2538 NDQAFTA
+2538 NEQAFSA
-2545 LEGLYEQAGRHEEL
+2545 LESLYERAGRHEEL
-2559 RVLLADR
+2559 RTLLSDR

-2581 RLGKVVYRLLKQPE
+2581 RLGRVLYRLLKQPE
-2595 MAVTYLKA
+2595 VAVSYLKA
-2603 ALDRD
+2603 ALERD
-2608 PRHRGVLD
+2608 ARHRGVLD
-2616 TLRELYEETGPAE
+2616 TLRELYEETGQAE

-2646 GVKVLRLRLAEV
+2646 GVKALRLRLAEV

-2677 VEPHAVADL
+2677 VEPHSVEDL
-2686 ERVQALFVSL
+2686 ERVHALFVSL
-2696 RAYNDAVRVLELKVQ
+2696 RAYNDAVRALELKVQ
-2711 VHLQENERDQAV
+2711 VHQLVEERDQAV

-2733 SGAGNK
+2733 SGEGNK

-2755 ANRTAYERVCELYRA
+2755 ANPTAYARVCELYRGH
-2770 NKDWR
+2770 NDWR

-2798 KELAKVQ
+2798 KELARVQ

-2823 QIDASDDMLREEV
+2823 QLDASDDHLREEV

-2868 MYATLARVHDLKL
+2868 MYATLARVHDQKL
-2881 DDAQAAEA
+2881 DDATSAEG

-2914 RGREREYVVA
+2914 RGRVREYVVA
-2924 LEQKIE
+2924 LEQKLE
-2930 AAGSIEARKAILREI
+2930 AAGSIEARKVILREI
-2945 ARVQDEQGDPD
+2945 ARVFEEQGDPD

-2962 LRALELEPDAE
+2962 LRALDLEPDAE
-2973 TLGDLTALYRRQKA
+2973 TLGVLTTLYRNQKA
-2987 WKDVAATLLRA
+2987 WQHVASTLMRA
-2998 RDLAATVEERARI
+2998 RDLAGTVEERARI

-3023 GDDEPAVAAYRQAL
+3023 GDDEAAVAAYRQAL
-3037 EFEPYNLQAL
+3037 EFEPYNPTAL
-3047 ESLER
+3047 EALER

-3057 DQPAELLAIYE
+3057 DQPAELLATYE
-3068 RMLEVITDY
+3068 RMLEVISDY

-3089 IWEDTFQNPA
+3089 IWEDKYQNPA

-3104 IEGVLAIDPQNMQ
+3104 IEGVLAIDPQNLQ
-3117 AIKSLIRLRRM
+3117 AIKALIRLRRM
-3128 QARWEDLIV
+3128 QARWEDLV
-3137 AYERQLQ
+3137 AAYERQLQ
-3144 LATSTQEQAEIYVEV
+3144 LATSVQEQAELYVEI

-3172 AVNTYHH
+3172 AVNTYSY
-3179 ALGMDPMCRPALHA
+3179 ALEVDPQSRPALHA
-3193 LGNLYERS
+3193 LGKLYERS
-3201 GNWPYALEV
+3201 GNWPFALEM
-3210 LQQEAQLAGH
+3210 LAREAQIAGH
-3220 SPEAV
+3220 APDAV
-3225 ELYYRMGRMHED
+3225 ELHYRMGKMNED
-3237 MLMDTGSARASYQSA
+3237 MLMDTGSARSCYQQA
-3252 LAIDPGHLA
+3252 LAIDPSHLL

-3276 GGYEQTLLQEA
+3276 DGYEQTLLQES
-3287 QQTEEP
+3287 QQTEDG

-3305 YNAETKGDPDTA
+3305 YNAETKGDVDTA
-3317 THYYEETLRYA
+3317 TAYYEETLKYA

-3349 RCERM
+3349 SAERM

-3362 AERAIA
+3362 AEKAIA
-3368 EKDSGLAA
+3368 SKDAA
-3376 ELCRQLYRLGYVA
+3376 LTADLCRQLYRLGYVA
-3389 DKLGNRD
+3389 DKLGKRD
-3396 KALDSYKKA
+3396 KALDSYEKA
-3405 YDLDATYL
+3405 YGLDATYL
-3413 PVLEGYGHLLVQHAQ
+3413 PALEGYGNLLVHAR
-3428 RYEDALRIFQTILI
+3428 RYEEALRIFQTILI

-3457 WQLGD
+3457 WQQGD
-3462 IHAKLNQ
+3462 IYAKLNQ
-3469 ADRAQNHFEKALAV
+3469 SDRAQNHFEKALAI

-3496 LMDASQRWERAA
+3496 LSDKAGKWERAA

-3513 LAQVL
+3513 LANVL
-3518 DGESKVQ
+3518 EGEAKARVF
-3525 VYLELGQLAREKL
+3525 LELGQLAREKL
-3538 KDPYQA
+3538 SEPYQA
-3544 IDAYTGALKLM
+3544 IDAYTGALKLQ

-3584 MLRLPALSS
+3584 MLRLPALAA

-3610 DELRDVDGAAQAFN
+3610 DELRDLEGATAAFN

-3630 HRFVEAFSAL
+3630 HRFVEAFSAI

-3645 GASQWRALEE
+3645 GAGQWKALEE
-3655 NYVKMI
+3655 NYAKML
-3661 GRMPKTPDTHGA
+3661 GRMPKTPDTHAA
-3673 RMGLWRALGDLYR
+3673 RMALWRALGDLYR
-3686 QVLKSPENAVA
+3686 QVLKNQEGAVA
-3697 AYGLVAKGLPDD
+3697 AYGVVAKGLPDD
-3709 ASVQEIYAELAAAT
+3709 AQVQEVYAELAGAS
-3723 PGKEDEAIA
+3723 PGKEDEALA

-3739 NTRDARKVC
+3739 NTGDPRKVV
-3748 SQLVRLCALRRDYDG
+3748 SQLVRLSAMRKDYDG
-3763 AWRAAQAVAGLLGEA
+3763 AWLAAQAVSGLLGEA
-3778 GDDEKEILSKLGP
+3778 GDDEKEILTKLGP
-3791 YAKLKEVAQRPL
+3791 YAKRKEVAQRPL
-3803 PDRMW
+3803 SDQMW
-3808 SSHLLH
+3808 QTHLLH
-3814 PRLRGPFTELMGLL
+3814 PKLRGPLTELMGLL
-3828 FEQLGHLYAV
+3828 FAQVGHLYAV
-3838 PFQNYQ
+3838 PFQHYQ
-3844 LVPKKHRIDLAGS
+3844 IVPKKHRIDLPSA

-3864 YRYVARLFGMDAVEL
+3864 YRYVARLFGLDAVEL
-3879 YSPHLVARRENM
+3879 YSPHLVVRRENM
-3891 AKRSNEPAPDPRLNV
+3891 AKRSNEAAPDPLVNV

-3930 AYYML
+3930 AYYLL
-3935 GRTFALVRPEL
+3935 GRTLALVRPEL
-3946 ALSQRLAPERLEA
+3946 AFSQRLAPERLEA

-3978 RAVDAERRVLEKS
+3978 RLVDAERKLLEKS
-3991 VSEQGRAALAK
+3991 FNDPARAALAK

-4007 VPVATPA
+4007 LPAATPT

-4021 GVELTA
+4021 GAELTA
-4027 VRAGLLAAGECE
+4027 TRAGFFAAGECE

-4044 VLEETGSAFRVSPK
+4044 VMGETGSAFRVAPK
-4058 AKLQDLLVFATS
+4058 TKLKELLLFATS
-4070 DELRELR
+4070 EELRELR
-4077 VAIGTDV
+4077 VAVGTDV
-4084 EVQVKK
+4084 EVQVRK

>member
-1 MDSSNLRRPAE
+1 MDLSNLRRPAE
-12 RVVTERPFAEVEAS
+12 RGVSDRPFAEVEAS

-33 EELIRLYEGR
+33 EDLIRLYEGH
-43 ARETTGA
+43 ARETSGA

-62 AHERLRNP
+62 AQERLRNP
-70 ARSEELLRR
+70 TRSEELLRH
-79 ALLIAEDPRPA
+79 ALLLAEDPRPA

-96 VYEARQDMSALVDVL
+96 VHESRQDTHALVDVL
-111 ERLGALSEG
+111 ERLGALSQGE
-120 DESAS
+120 EASA
-125 FFLKAANLHEQ
+125 FFQQAATLHEQ

-149 WAVRARPE
+149 RAVRASPDRA
-157 RNTFKRARQLL
+157 TFKRARQLL
-168 MADERF
+168 LVEERF
-174 QPVFDSLERERA
+174 QPIFELLERERTT
-186 ALGAEGMAE
+186 LGGDGMAE
-195 EYAALCE
+195 EYAAFCE
-202 KLVEDPTE
+202 RLVEDPTE
-210 HVLAQQVLAVVR
+210 HALAERALAVLR
-222 ELEPKNVRA
+222 QLEPTNARA
-231 DKAAQ
+231 EKVTQ
-236 TLQRFEQTWRER
+236 TLQRFEQSWRDR

-267 LSLLVAKLHAWY
+267 LSLLVAKLHAWF
-279 EPTATDK
+279 EPDSMEK
-286 VKEALDRC
+286 VEEALERC
-294 FLLWPGMPDAVGLI
+294 FLLWPGMPDALNLI
-308 EFLAERNGD
+308 ERLAERKGD
-317 VSSAQSWIE
+317 FGPAQEWLE
-326 ALANEARDRTVQADL
+326 GLAGEARERTAQAEL

-346 TLRMTRLND
+346 TLRLTRLND

-365 ATSVDPSRADIAN
+365 ATSVDPSRADVAS

-383 LLDQQREA
+383 LLEQDRAE
-391 DALAML
+391 DALVML
-397 ERVLTT
+397 ERSLGS
-403 VKDRSTRV
+403 VKDRTTQVSLR
-411 TLHLR
+411 LR
-416 LADLYLQQKDGTA
+416 LADLCLQLRNGPA
-429 TRTHLESVLKLD
+429 MRAHLETVLKLE
-441 PVNAAAAFMLA
+441 PFNAQAAFLLA
-452 RLLAEQEDLAALEPL
+452 RLLAEQEELSTLEPL

-479 ERVAFCE
+479 ERVALCE
-486 GLALLYEEAEN
+486 TLASLYEEADN
-497 ARGAFEV
+497 AQGAFEV
-504 LARALTLEPSR
+504 LARALALEPTR
-515 PMLLEA
+515 PLLLES
-521 VVEHASKAHAEPALA
+521 VMENASKAKAEPALA
-536 TALRRAAM
+536 TALRRAALV
-544 AALPPEASVPI
+544 ALPPEAAIPL
-555 WRHLARLLEGPLADP
+555 WRHLAQLLQGPLADP

-592 AVKALRAAAALSA
+592 AVRTLRAAAALSA
-605 DPKTRL
+605 DPKARL
-611 EGEILRREASGA
+611 EAEIVRREAEGA
-623 TPAELEPLVRELV
+623 TPAELESMVRDLVKF
-636 RLAPDDPAGVR
+636 APDDPSSLR
-647 RLQAVCIALSK
+647 RLQAVCAAVSK
-658 VEEATELAGRLAKVS
+658 VEEAAELAGRLSKLA

-681 WAARQARLYAER
+681 WAARQARLFAER
-693 LNRPQEAA
+693 LNRSDEAA
-701 TLFLQLLSENVSTGV
+701 TLFLQLLADNVSTGV
-716 VLGGLERLATAGVR
+716 VLGGLERLMAAKVR
-730 TAEIAEALARHYG
+730 TAEIAEALARYYG
-743 RQGDHQRQVTALSQQ
+743 RQGDPQRQAAALLQQ
-758 LEATQDV
+758 LEVTSEPV
-765 AARQRLFAQIAGL
+765 ARQRLFAQIANL
-778 QEKQLADGR
+778 QEKQLVDGR
-787 SAFDLRIKALREV
+787 SAFDLRVRALREL
-800 PTDEGNRAQLARQAH
+800 PTDEVNRVELARLAH
-815 ELSAHAEL
+815 ELSVHAEL
-823 VRVLRALA
+823 VRVLRTLA
-831 GEAEAPALAV
+831 GETEAPALAV
-841 QLLSETAT
+841 QLLSETAK
-849 LAEAS
+849 LAEES
-854 GALPEA
+854 KALPEA
-860 IGALEAALQRAPE
+860 IGALEAALQRVPE
-873 SSDVLGRLIQMYGK
+873 SSEVLGRLIALYGK

-900 RIQTAPRAEK
+900 RILTATRAEK
-910 VELLMQLVELNAG
+910 IDLLMQLVDLNAG

-931 EALQAAIQAGADEV
+931 EALQTAIQSGADEV
-945 RHLPRLAELYEK
+945 RHLPLLAELYEK
-957 ADRKPEWGQVLA
+957 ADRRPEWGEVLA

-990 RSQVLQDSSGDR
+990 RSQVLQDSTGDR
-1002 TDVVRSFS
+1002 TDVVRRFS

-1017 SDTDARAALEGML
+1017 SDVEARAELEGML
-1030 TAGPARE
+1030 GTGAARE

-1055 LVAALEV
+1055 LVTALDV
-1062 LAEVAK
+1062 LAEVAR
-1068 DDAAR
+1068 DDSAR
-1073 VLALRQTAQVH
+1073 VLALRQTAQVY
-1084 LAQLRQP
+1084 LTQLRQP

-1106 GDAALRVAARQAA
+1106 GDAALRAAARQAA
-1119 EDADSLDAYAEIL
+1119 EDADSLDSYAEIL
-1132 IELTEEGTSDAV
+1132 IELSEEGDSDTI

-1162 RAAALQSLRALLMLE
+1162 RAAALKSLRALLLLE
-1177 PGSVD
+1177 PGSLD
-1182 CLKALQRLHRAGEEW
+1182 CLRALQRLHRAGEEW

-1207 AAAAPDV
+1207 AAAASEPS
-1214 AEQIAYLREAALLHE
+1214 EQLAHLREAALLHE
-1229 SKLSDL
+1229 SKLSDS
-1235 ERAANAWRVIAEKDP
+1235 ESAANAWRAIAERDP
-1250 LQREAAAA
+1250 LQREAAVA
-1258 LDRLYTELEH
+1258 LDRLYTELGR
-1268 PKELA
+1268 PKDLA

-1299 LRTSLGDANAALQ
+1299 LRSSLGDPNASLQ

-1326 ARAALEDWVKA
+1326 ARAALEEWVRA
-1337 AVPMSAGA
+1337 AVPMSVGA

-1358 HARRVALREAR
+1358 HARRVALRETR
-1369 LASAMSVEKVQLT
+1369 LESALIAEKAQLT
-1382 ADIRRIYEQDMQQPS
+1382 ADIRRIYEQDMHQPS

-1407 SQGIER
+1407 SQGVER
-1413 ESLQPELERLAR
+1413 EKLQPELERLAR
-1425 DTGSHEML
+1425 ETGSHEML

-1440 ASELPAGEAATLS
+1440 GLDLPRGDSTALNL
-1453 MLRRSAELREQMGQT
+1453 LRRAAELREQMGQT
-1468 EEAASVWKKVL
+1468 EEATSVWKRVL

-1487 ALDAL
+1487 ALEML

-1505 SEVYAAQSALATDP
+1505 SEVYAAQSALATAP
-1519 EARRALLVKAGEAH
+1519 EERRALLVKAGEAH

-1551 IRKAADG
+1551 IRKAEDG
-1558 LLALDKLFAKTRRPL
+1558 LLALDKLFSRTKRPL
-1573 EQADVLAQ
+1573 EQADVLDQ
-1581 LAELAKDNESRHGFI
+1581 LAELATDNEARRGFI

-1604 KEGSHAEALSAYREL
+1604 KEGSHAEALSAYRAL
-1619 LGLAPG
+1619 MGLAPG
-1625 DPQTVA
+1625 DPQAVA
-1631 GLERLLQ
+1631 GLERMLQ

-1647 RLLEPVYRGLNDTR
+1647 RLLEPVHRGLNDTR
-1661 KMVDVLEILLPV
+1661 KLVEVLEILLPG
-1673 TQPALRLERIQEI
+1673 TQPALRLERVQEI

-1696 SLAFVSRLRA
+1696 SLAFAARLRA
-1706 FNDAPLAEGV
+1706 FNEAPQGEGV

-1742 HGATEPLAGD
+1742 RGSTEPLAGD

-1787 VLESIARVHRRT
+1787 VLESISRVHRRT
-1799 GANREL
+1799 GAHREL
-1805 AMVMRRQVAAEPSVP
+1805 ALVMRRQVAAEPSLP

-1835 TLGDKALA
+1835 TLSDKALA

-1851 ERRPEDANAFKL
+1851 ERRPEDANALKL

-1884 IQLTDARNAQE
+1884 IQLTDARNALE
-1895 EGSELRVRLGRLKF
+1895 EGSDLRVRLGRLKF
-1909 SRLDDPRGALELYQE
+1909 SRLDDPRGALELYQD

-1947 PLRGQAALALEPVF
+1947 PLRGQAAVALEPVF

-1987 AALLRR
+1987 SVLLRR
-1993 IAETYAG
+1993 IAEMYAG

-2014 ALRELPD
+2014 SLREMPD
-2021 EPRTLELCLSLVD
+2021 DARTLELCLQLMD
-2034 KAGALEELAAILSET
+2034 KAGAAEEFAAVLSEI
-2049 APRAGDTARAE
+2049 APRAGDAARAE

-2080 SWRKVLTLLPTDTEA
+2080 SWRKVLTLSPTDTEA
-2095 LDSMARMVADQGTP
+2095 LDSVVRLVSEQGTP

-2120 ASAEESARRAQVLLQ
+2120 ASAEEPARRASVLLQ
-2135 IAALQD
+2135 IAVLQ
-2141 EKLHDGLGA
+2141 EAELQDGLGA

-2163 DAAALARMD
+2163 DAAALTRMD

-2207 AVARETKLLDKAGAL
+2207 AVVRETKLLDKAGAL
-2222 ALYGEVL
+2222 ALYGAVL
-2229 SIQPNHLG
+2229 SVQPNHAD

-2242 EALVGREPQNLLAV
+2242 EALVQREPQNLLAV
-2256 ETLLNAFRASGDVT
+2256 ETLLRAFRASGDVA

-2325 LRIRLENAT
+2325 LRARLENAT

-2346 YEDALPRVAEVQD
+2346 YEEALPRVAEVRD
-2359 AAEICLKLGQLFE
+2359 AAEMCLKLGYLFE
-2372 SRLSE
+2372 SRLRE

-2386 RARKLDSTAQ
+2386 RARTLDPSSQTR
-2396 VKSLAALDRLYITLE
+2396 SLVALDRLYITLE
-2411 AWPEL
+2411 AWEEL
-2416 ADVLEALASTA
+2416 APVLEALAATAEQTA
-2427 DQTVEK
+2427 DK
-2433 VGYLFRLGQLV
+2433 VGFLFRLGQLA
-2444 QEKLDNMDRAA
+2444 QEKLQSMDRAA

-2462 ALDPTHLASARLLE
+2462 ALDASHLASARLLE
-2476 GIYDAAGAQDKLYA
+2476 GLYDAAGAQDKLYN
-2490 ILKLQSERVTGLERE
+2490 ILKLQSERVTGPERE

-2513 VSSEGLEDLDRAIK
+2513 VSSEGLGQLDGAID

-2532 LAKNPR
+2532 LAKNAR
-2538 NDQAFTA
+2538 NEQAFTS
-2545 LEGLYEQAGRHEEL
+2545 LEALYERAGRHEEL
-2559 RVLLADR
+2559 RTLLAER

-2581 RLGKVVYRLLKQPE
+2581 RLGQVLYRLLKQPE
-2595 MAVTYLKA
+2595 TAVGHLKA
-2603 ALDRD
+2603 ALERD

-2646 GVKVLRLRLAEV
+2646 GVKALRLRLAEV
-2658 LSGMGRREE
+2658 LSGVGRREE

-2686 ERVQALFVSL
+2686 ERVHALFVSL
-2696 RAYNDAVRVLELKVQ
+2696 RAYNDAVRALELKVQ
-2711 VHLQENERDQAV
+2711 VHLQAEERDLAV

-2755 ANRTAYERVCELYRA
+2755 AHRDAYGRVCELYRT
-2770 NKDWR
+2770 NNDWR

-2798 KELAKVQ
+2798 KELARVQ

-2823 QIDASDDMLREEV
+2823 QLDASDDTLREEV

-2881 DDAQAAEA
+2881 DDAQAAESS
-2889 ALRKILEFD
+2889 LRKILEFD
-2898 PTNATA
+2898 PTNVTA

-2914 RGREREYVVA
+2914 RGRSREYVVA

-2930 AAGSIEARKAILREI
+2930 AADSIETRKSILREI
-2945 ARVQDEQGDPD
+2945 ARVHDEQGDPD
-2956 EAASAL
+2956 ESASAL
-2962 LRALELEPDAE
+2962 LRALDLEPDAE
-2973 TLGDLTALYRRQKA
+2973 TLGVLTALYRRQKA
-2987 WKDVAATLLRA
+2987 WKDVASTLMRA

-3011 QVEVAGVYERDI
+3011 QLDVASVYERDI

-3084 FRCAS
+3084 FRSAS
-3089 IWEDTFQNPA
+3089 IWEDTYQNPA

-3104 IEGVLAIDPQNMQ
+3104 IEGVLAIDPQNLQ
-3117 AIKSLIRLRRM
+3117 AIKTLIRLRRD
-3128 QARWEDLIV
+3128 QGRWEDLVV

-3144 LATSTQEQAEIYVEV
+3144 LATSTQEQAELYVEI

-3172 AVNTYHH
+3172 AVNTYHY
-3179 ALGMDPMCRPALHA
+3179 ALSMDPGCRPALHA

-3201 GNWPYALEV
+3201 GNWPYALDV

-3220 SPEAV
+3220 TPEAV

-3237 MLMDTGSARASYQSA
+3237 MLMDSGSARTAYQSA
-3252 LAIDPGHLA
+3252 IAIDPGHLA

-3287 QQTEEP
+3287 QQTEDA
-3293 EAKARALLEVAR
+3293 EAKAKALLEVAR
-3305 YNAETKGDPDTA
+3305 YNAETKGDPETA

-3328 PDSLDAARPLSDVYS
+3328 PDSLEAAQPLSEVYS
-3343 AREDWV
+3343 AREDWLA
-3349 RCERM
+3349 CERM
-3354 LDIVVRKM
+3354 LDIVVRRM

-3368 EKDSGLAA
+3368 EKDTALAA

-3389 DKLGNRD
+3389 DKLGNRG

-3413 PVLEGYGHLLVQHAQ
+3413 PVLEGYGHLLVQHAK

-3469 ADRAQNHFEKALAV
+3469 TDRAQNHFEKALSV
-3483 DSSHEASLRALVA
+3483 DSNHEASLRALVT
-3496 LMDASQRWERAA
+3496 LMDASGRWERAG

-3518 DGESKVQ
+3518 EGEAKAKV
-3525 VYLELGQLAREKL
+3525 LLDLGQLAREKL

-3544 IDAYTGALKLM
+3544 IDAYSGALKLV

-3564 LYVLLRETRQGQK
+3564 LYVLLRETRQSQK
-3577 AADMLER
+3577 AADMLQR
-3584 MLRLPALSS
+3584 MLRLPALAS

-3598 KRVWFALGELRR
+3598 RRVWFALGELRR
-3610 DELRDVDGAAQAFN
+3610 DELRDVDGAAEAFN

-3630 HRFVEAFSAL
+3630 HRFIEAFSAL

-3645 GASQWRALEE
+3645 GAGQWRALEE
-3655 NYVKMI
+3655 NYAKMI

-3686 QVLKSPENAVA
+3686 QVLKNQENAVA

-3709 ASVQEIYAELAAAT
+3709 ASVQETYAELAAAS

-3739 NTRDARKVC
+3739 HTTDTHKVC
-3748 SQLVRLCALRRDYDG
+3748 SQLVRLFARRKDYDG
-3763 AWRAAQAVAGLLGEA
+3763 AWMAAQAVSGLLGEA
-3778 GDDEKEILSKLGP
+3778 GEDEKEILSRLGP
-3791 YAKLKEVAQRPL
+3791 YAKLKEVAQRAL

-3808 SSHLLH
+3808 QSHLLH

-3828 FEQLGHLYAV
+3828 FEQIGHLYAV
-3838 PFQNYQ
+3838 PFTNYQ
-3844 LVPKKHRIDLAGS
+3844 IIPKKHRIDLPSS

-3891 AKRSNEPAPDPRLNV
+3891 AKRSNEPTPDPRLHV

-3912 PACLRAGGR
+3912 PACIRAGGR

-3935 GRTFALVRPEL
+3935 GRAFALARPEL
-3946 ALSQRLAPERLEA
+3946 AWSQRLAPERLEA

-3973 FTVDP
+3973 LTVDP
-3978 RAVDAERRVLEKS
+3978 RGVDAERRVLEKGF
-3991 VSEQGRAALAK
+3991 SEQGRAALAK

-4014 DVRQYLE
+4014 DVRQYFDH
-4021 GVELTA
+4021 VELTA
-4027 VRAGLLAAGECE
+4027 ARAGLLAAGECE

-4044 VLEETGSAFRVSPK
+4044 VLEETGSAFRVTPK
-4058 AKLQDLLVFATS
+4058 AKLKELLVFATS
-4070 DELRELR
+4070 EELRELR

-4084 EVQVKK
+4084 EVQVRK

>member
-1 MDSSNLRRPAE
+1 MDQPNLRRPAE
-12 RVVTERPFAEVEAS
+12 RVVSDRPFAEVEAA

-43 ARETTGA
+43 ARETPTA
-50 EAARV
+50 EAVRV

-62 AHERLRNP
+62 AYERLRNP

-79 ALLIAEDPRPA
+79 ALLIAEDPRPV
-90 LLGLKA
+90 LRGLRI
-96 VYEARQDMSALVDVL
+96 VYEARQDMAALVDVL
-111 ERLGALSEG
+111 ERLGALSKG
-120 DESAS
+120 DEAAS
-125 FFLKAANLHEQ
+125 CFMKAANLHEQ

-149 WAVRARPE
+149 RAARAKPE
-157 RNTFKRARQLL
+157 RATFKRARQLL
-168 MADERF
+168 MAEERF
-174 QPVFDSLERERA
+174 QPVFESLERERA
-186 ALGAEGMAE
+186 ALGGEGMVE
-195 EYAALCE
+195 EYVVFAE
-202 KLVEDPTE
+202 RLVEDPTE
-210 HVLAQQVLAVVR
+210 HVLAQQALDVAR
-222 ELEPKNVRA
+222 ELDPKNARVE
-231 DKAAQ
+231 KATQ
-236 TLQRFEQTWRER
+236 TMQRFEQSWRER
-248 ARTLR
+248 ARMLR

-294 FLLWPGMPDAVGLI
+294 FLLWPGMPEALNLI
-308 EFLAERNGD
+308 ERVAERNGD
-317 VSSAQSWIE
+317 FAPAQAWYE
-326 ALANEARDRTVQADL
+326 ALAGEARERNAQVDL

-346 TLRMTRLND
+346 TLRLTRLND
-355 PAGALAAFEK
+355 AAGALAAFEK
-365 ATSVDPSRADIAN
+365 ATSVDAARADVAT

-383 LLDQQREA
+383 LLEQGRPA

-397 ERVLTT
+397 ERYLGT
-403 VKDRSTRV
+403 VKDRV
-411 TLHLR
+411 TQVALRLR
-416 LADLYLQQKDGTA
+416 LADLCLQQNDGGA
-429 TRTHLESVLKLD
+429 ARGHLEAALKLD
-441 PVNAAAAFMLA
+441 PANALAAFQLA
-452 RLLAEQEDLAALEPL
+452 RLLVEEENFEALEPL
-467 LDLAM
+467 LDLAL
-472 LAPRSRA
+472 LAPRPRA

-486 GLALLYEEAEN
+486 GLALLYEEADN

-504 LARALTLEPSR
+504 LARALVLEPGR
-515 PMLLEA
+515 PMLLDS

-536 TALRRAAM
+536 VALRRAATVAPPE
-544 AALPPEASVPI
+544 AALPL
-555 WRHLARLLEGPLADP
+555 WRHLAQLLQGTLADP

-586 DSAAQE
+586 DGAAQE
-592 AVKALRAAAALSA
+592 AVKSLRSAAALA
-605 DPKTRL
+605 DDPKVRL
-611 EGEILRREASGA
+611 EGEIVRREASGA
-623 TPAELEPLVRELV
+623 TPAELEPMVRELV
-636 RLAPDDPAGVR
+636 KLAPEDPSPVR
-647 RLQAVCIALSK
+647 RLQALCVALSK
-658 VEEATELAGRLAKVS
+658 FEEAAALAGKLAKLA

-681 WAARQARLYAER
+681 WAARQARLFAER

-701 TLFLQLLSENVSTGV
+701 GLFLQLLAENVATGV
-716 VLGGLERLATAGVR
+716 VLGGLERLAAAGVR
-730 TAEIAEALARHYG
+730 TAEITEALASHYG
-743 RQGDHQRQVTALSQQ
+743 RNGDHQRQVSAMLQQ
-758 LEATQDV
+758 LEATKDA
-765 AARQRLFAQIAGL
+765 AARQRLYGQIADTH
-778 QEKQLADGR
+778 EKQLADGR
-787 SAFDLRIKALREV
+787 AAFDLRVKALREA
-800 PTDEGNRAQLARQAH
+800 PTDEENRAEAARLAH
-815 ELSAHAEL
+815 DLSAHAEL

-831 GEAEAPALAV
+831 TEAEAPELAV
-841 QLLSETAT
+841 QLLSEAAK
-849 LAEAS
+849 LAEES

-860 IGALEAALQRAPE
+860 IGSLEAALQRLPE
-873 SSDVLGRLIQMYGK
+873 SPEVLGRLIQLYGK
-887 AGRAAEADALLRK
+887 AGRAADADALLRK
-900 RIQTAPRAEK
+900 RILTATKAEK
-910 VELLMQLVELNAG
+910 VELQMQLVELNAG

-931 EALQAAIQAGADEV
+931 EALQAAINSGADEV

-957 ADRKPEWGQVLA
+957 AGRKTELGEVLA

-990 RSQVLQDSSGDR
+990 RAQVLQDSSGDR
-1002 TDVVRSFS
+1002 TDVVRSFA

-1017 SDTDARAALEGML
+1017 SDTNARTALEGML
-1030 TAGPARE
+1030 SSGTARE

-1055 LVAALEV
+1055 LVAALDV
-1062 LAEVAK
+1062 LAEVAR
-1068 DDAAR
+1068 DDSAR
-1073 VLALRQTAQVH
+1073 VLALRQAAQVH
-1084 LAQLRQP
+1084 LTQLRQP

-1106 GDAALRVAARQAA
+1106 GDAALRSAARQAA

-1132 IELTEEGTSDAV
+1132 IELTEEGGSHPA
-1144 RVGLLRELAE
+1144 RAGLLRELAE

-1162 RAAALQSLRALLMLE
+1162 RGAAVKALRSLLELE
-1177 PGSVD
+1177 PGNLD
-1182 CLKALQRLHRAGEEW
+1182 CLRALQRLHRAGEEW

-1207 AAAAPDV
+1207 AAAAPEL
-1214 AEQIAYLREAALLHE
+1214 AEQLAYLREAALLHE
-1229 SKLSDL
+1229 SKLEDL
-1235 ERAANAWRVIAEKDP
+1235 ESAAAAWRAIAERDP
-1250 LQREAAAA
+1250 LQREAAVA
-1258 LDRLYTELEH
+1258 LDRLYGELNR

-1299 LRTSLGDANAALQ
+1299 LRTRLDDPNAALQ
-1312 LYQGILAEDPGHPG
+1312 LYQGILSEDPGHPG
-1326 ARAALEDWVKA
+1326 ARSALEEWVKA

-1345 LEVLDPVL
+1345 LDVLDPVL

-1358 HARRVALREAR
+1358 HARRVSLREAR
-1369 LASAMSVEKVQLT
+1369 MESALSVEKAQLA
-1382 ADIRRIYEQDMQQPS
+1382 ADIRRIYEQDMHQPS

-1407 SQGIER
+1407 SQGVDR
-1413 ESLQPELERLAR
+1413 QGLQVELERLAR
-1425 DTGSHEML
+1425 ETGSHEML

-1440 ASELPAGEAATLS
+1440 ASDLPAGDPSGLGL
-1453 MLRRSAELREQMGQT
+1453 LRRSAELREQLGQT
-1468 EEAASVWKKVL
+1468 EEAASVWKKIL

-1487 ALDAL
+1487 ALEAL

-1505 SEVYAAQSALATDP
+1505 SEVYAAQSALAKDP

-1551 IRKAADG
+1551 IRKASDG
-1558 LLALDKLFAKTRRPL
+1558 LLALDKLFAKTRRFV
-1573 EQADVLAQ
+1573 EQADVLDQ
-1581 LAELAKDNESRHGFI
+1581 LAELSTDNESRRGFI

-1604 KEGSHAEALSAYREL
+1604 KENSHAEALSAYRDL
-1619 LGLAPG
+1619 MALAPA
-1625 DPQTVA
+1625 DPQAVA
-1631 GLERLLQ
+1631 GLERMLQ
-1638 LDAQRVEAA
+1638 LEAQRAEAA
-1647 RLLEPVYRGLNDTR
+1647 RLLDPVYRGLNDTR
-1661 KMVDVLEILLPV
+1661 KLVEVLEILLPG
-1673 TQPALRLERIQEI
+1673 TQPVQRLERIQEI

-1696 SLAFVSRLRA
+1696 SLAFVARLRA
-1706 FNDAPLAEGV
+1706 FNEAPQDANV
-1716 CDDLERLAADSGS
+1716 RDDLERLAADSGS

-1736 YEDQLD
+1736 YEDELER
-1742 HGATEPLAGD
+1742 GATEPLAGD

-1757 AAIYDGRLKR
+1757 AGIYDGRLKR

-1781 DPKNKQ
+1781 DPQNKQ

-1799 GANREL
+1799 GAHREL
-1805 AMVMRRQVAAEPSVP
+1805 GLVMRRQVSAEPSVA

-1835 TLGDKALA
+1835 TLADKALA
-1843 AQTYRDVL
+1843 AQTYREIL
-1851 ERRPEDANAFKL
+1851 ERRPEDANALKL

-1895 EGSELRVRLGRLKF
+1895 EGSDLRVRLGRLKF
-1909 SRLDDPRGALELYQE
+1909 SRLDDPRGALDLYQD

-1961 AAVGDHL
+1961 TAVGDHL

-2000 PLENAEMAFLSATR
+2000 PLDNVEMAFLSATR
-2014 ALRELPD
+2014 ALRDMPD
-2021 EPRTLELCLSLVD
+2021 DPRTLELCLSLVD
-2034 KAGALEELAAILSET
+2034 KAGAAEEFAAVLSEI

-2065 ARLQARLGEDDESLA
+2065 ARLQARLGEDDEALA
-2080 SWRKVLTLLPTDTEA
+2080 SWRRVLTLRPTDTDA
-2095 LDSMARMVADQGTP
+2095 LDSVARLVADSGTP

-2120 ASAEESARRAQVLLQ
+2120 ASAEEPARRASVLLQ
-2135 IAALQD
+2135 IAVLQE
-2141 EKLHDGLGA
+2141 EKLKDGLGA

-2163 DAAALARMD
+2163 DAAALTRMD
-2172 GLCQKLERWPELA
+2172 GLCQKLERWPEMA

-2194 VTPEEGLE
+2194 VSPEEGLE

-2207 AVARETKLLDKAGAL
+2207 AVLRETKLLDKAGAL

-2229 SIQPNHLG
+2229 SLQPNHAG
-2237 TVGRL
+2237 AVGRL
-2242 EALVGREPQNLLAV
+2242 EALVAREPQNLLAV
-2256 ETLLNAFRASGDVT
+2256 ETLLRAFRASGDVA

-2290 TLLGELATLRESQG
+2290 TLLSELATLREAQG

-2318 EDPNDRE
+2318 EDPNDGE
-2325 LRIRLENAT
+2325 LRQRLENAT

-2346 YEDALPRVAEVQD
+2346 YEESLPRVAEARD
-2359 AAEICLKLGQLFE
+2359 AAEMCLKLGQIFE
-2372 SRLSE
+2372 SRLQE
-2377 PERAIIYYE
+2377 PERAVIYYE
-2386 RARKLDSTAQ
+2386 RARTLNPSDQ
-2396 VKSLAALDRLYITLE
+2396 QKSLAALDRLYITLE

-2416 ADVLEALASTA
+2416 ANVLEALASTA
-2427 DQTVEK
+2427 EETADK
-2433 VGYLFRLGQLV
+2433 VGFLFRLGQLI
-2444 QEKLDNMDRAA
+2444 QEKLDGMDRAA

-2462 ALDPTHLASARLLE
+2462 ALEPGHLASARLLE
-2476 GIYDAAGAQDKLYA
+2476 NIYDSAGAHDKLYA
-2490 ILKLQSERVTGLERE
+2490 ILKLQSERVTGPERE
-2505 RVLMRMAQ
+2505 RVLTRMAQ
-2513 VSSEGLEDLDRAIK
+2513 VSAEGLDDLDRSIE

-2532 LAKNPR
+2532 LAKNAR
-2538 NDQAFTA
+2538 NEQAFTA
-2545 LEGLYEQAGRHEEL
+2545 LEALYERAGRYEEL
-2559 RVLLADR
+2559 RTLLADR

-2581 RLGKVVYRLLKQPE
+2581 RLGRVLYRLLKQPAA
-2595 MAVTYLKA
+2595 AVSYLKA

-2608 PRHRGVLD
+2608 ARHRGVLD
-2616 TLRELYEETGPAE
+2616 TLRELYEETEQAE

-2658 LSGMGRREE
+2658 LAGMSRREE

-2677 VEPHAVADL
+2677 VEPHSVVELD
-2686 ERVQALFVSL
+2686 RVHALFVSL
-2696 RAYNDAVRVLELKVQ
+2696 RAYNDAVRALELKVQ
-2711 VHLQENERDQAV
+2711 VHQQAEEREQAV

-2733 SGAGNK
+2733 AGVGGK
-2739 PELAAGALEK
+2739 PELSAGALEK

-2755 ANRTAYERVCELYRA
+2755 ANRTAYERASEIYRA
-2770 NKDWR
+2770 SNDWR

-2784 LPHLVTEEEKLATL
+2784 LPHLVTDEEKLATL
-2798 KELAKVQ
+2798 KELARVQ

-2823 QIDASDDMLREEV
+2823 QIDASDDLLREEV

-2898 PTNATA
+2898 PTNVTA

-2930 AAGSIEARKAILREI
+2930 AAGSIEARKSILREI
-2945 ARVQDEQGDPD
+2945 ARVRDEQGDPD

-2962 LRALELEPDAE
+2962 LRALDLEPDAE
-2973 TLGDLTALYRRQKA
+2973 TLGVLVALYRRQKA
-2987 WKDVAATLLRA
+2987 WREVASTLLRA

-3011 QVEVAGVYERDI
+3011 QVEVADVYERDI
-3023 GDDEPAVAAYRQAL
+3023 GDDEAAVAAFRQAL

-3052 LHTRL
+3052 LHTKL
-3057 DQPAELLAIYE
+3057 DQPADLLAIYE
-3068 RMLEVITDY
+3068 RMLEVVSDY
-3077 RERVRVL
+3077 RERVRVM

-3089 IWEDTFQNPA
+3089 IWEDKYQNPA
-3099 NADAF
+3099 NADVF
-3104 IEGVLAIDPQNMQ
+3104 IEGVLAIDPQNLQ
-3117 AIKSLIRLRRM
+3117 AIKTLIRLRRM
-3128 QARWEDLIV
+3128 QGRWEDLIV

-3144 LATSTQEQAEIYVEV
+3144 LATSPQEQADLYVEI

-3172 AVNTYHH
+3172 AVNTYHQ
-3179 ALGMDPMCRPALHA
+3179 AQAVDPTSRPALHA
-3193 LGNLYERS
+3193 LGKLYERS
-3201 GNWPYALEV
+3201 GNWPYALEM
-3210 LQQEAQLAGH
+3210 LQQEAQLAGPV
-3220 SPEAV
+3220 PEAV
-3225 ELYYRMGRMHED
+3225 ELYYRMGKMQED
-3237 MLMDTGSARASYQSA
+3237 MLMDTGSARSAYQQA
-3252 LAIDPGHLA
+3252 LAIDPGHLP

-3287 QQTEEP
+3287 QQTEDA

-3317 THYYEETLRYA
+3317 TAYYEETLKYA
-3328 PDSLDAARPLSDVYS
+3328 PDCLEAARPLSDVYS

-3349 RCERM
+3349 AAERM

-3362 AERAIA
+3362 AEKAIA
-3368 EKDSGLAA
+3368 EKDSALAA
-3376 ELCRQLYRLGYVA
+3376 DLCRQLYRLGYVA
-3389 DKLGNRD
+3389 DKLGRRD
-3396 KALDSYKKA
+3396 KALESYKKA

-3413 PVLEGYGHLLVQHAQ
+3413 PVLEGYGHLLVQHAK

-3469 ADRAQNHFEKALAV
+3469 LDRAQNHFEKALAV
-3483 DSSHEASLRALVA
+3483 DPSHEASLRALVA
-3496 LMDASQRWERAA
+3496 LMDQSGKWERAA

-3513 LAQVL
+3513 LANVLEGEAKAQVF
-3518 DGESKVQ
+3518 
-3525 VYLELGQLAREKL
+3525 LELGELAREKL

-3544 IDAYTGALKLM
+3544 IDAYSGALKIQ

-3584 MLRLPALSS
+3584 MLRLPALTS

-3610 DELRDVDGAAQAFN
+3610 DELRDVEGSAVAFN

-3630 HRFVEAFSAL
+3630 HRFVEAFSSL

-3645 GASQWRALEE
+3645 GAGQWKSLEE
-3655 NYVKMI
+3655 NYAKMI

-3673 RMGLWRALGDLYR
+3673 RMALWRALGDLYR
-3686 QVLKSPENAVA
+3686 QVLKSQEGALA
-3697 AYGLVAKGLPDD
+3697 AYGVVAKGLPED
-3709 ASVQEIYAELAAAT
+3709 AQAQEIYAELAAAS
-3723 PGKEDEAIA
+3723 PGKEDEAVA

-3739 NTRDARKVC
+3739 NTGDPRKVV
-3748 SQLVRLCALRRDYDG
+3748 SQLVRLSALRKDYDG
-3763 AWRAAQAVAGLLGEA
+3763 AWMAAQAVSGLLGEA
-3778 GDDEKEILSKLGP
+3778 GEDEKEILTKLGP
-3791 YAKLKEVAQRPL
+3791 YAKRKEVAQRPL

-3808 SSHLLH
+3808 QTHLLH
-3814 PRLRGPFTELMGLL
+3814 PKLRGPFTELMGLL
-3828 FEQLGHLYAV
+3828 FEQVGHLYAV

-3844 LVPKKHRIDLAGS
+3844 IVPKKHRIDLAS
-3857 QEYHVQH
+3857 AQEYHVQH

-3879 YSPHLVARRENM
+3879 YSPHLVVRRDNL
-3891 AKRSNEPAPDPRLNV
+3891 AKRSNEPTPDPRLNV

-3912 PACLRAGGR
+3912 PACVRAGGR

-3930 AYYML
+3930 AYYLL

-3946 ALSQRLAPERLEA
+3946 AFSQRLAPERLEA
-3959 VVQAALSLV
+3959 VVQAALGLV

-3973 FTVDP
+3973 FSVDP
-3978 RAVDAERRVLEKS
+3978 RLVDAERRVLEKS
-3991 VSEQGRAALAK
+3991 FSDPARAALAK

-4007 VPVATPA
+4007 LPTATPA

-4027 VRAGLLAAGECE
+4027 ARAGLFAAGECE

-4044 VLEETGSAFRVSPK
+4044 VLEETGSSFRVSPK
-4058 AKLQDLLVFATS
+4058 VKQKELLLFATS

-4077 VAIGTDV
+4077 VAVGTDV
-4084 EVQVKK
+4084 EVQVRK

>member
-1 MDSSNLRRPAE
+1 MDQSNLRRPAE
-12 RVVTERPFAEVEAS
+12 RVASDRPFAEVEAS

-33 EELIRLYEGR
+33 EDLIRLYEGR
-43 ARETTGA
+43 ARETPNA
-50 EAARV
+50 EAVRV

-62 AHERLRNP
+62 AYERLRNP
-70 ARSEELLRR
+70 GRSEELLRR
-79 ALLIAEDPRPA
+79 ALLIAEDPRPV
-90 LLGLKA
+90 LRGLKI
-96 VYEARQDMSALVDVL
+96 VYEARQDMAALVDVL
-111 ERLGALSEG
+111 ERLGGLSQGE
-120 DESAS
+120 EAAS

-149 WAVRARPE
+149 RAARAKPE
-157 RNTFKRARQLL
+157 RATFKRARQLL
-168 MADERF
+168 MAEERF
-174 QPVFDSLERERA
+174 QPVFESLERERN
-186 ALGAEGMAE
+186 ALGGEGMVE
-195 EYAALCE
+195 EYAAFAE
-202 KLVEDPTE
+202 RLVEDPTE
-210 HVLAQQVLAVVR
+210 HVLAQQALAVVR
-222 ELEPKNVRA
+222 ELDPQHARA
-231 DKAAQ
+231 EKATQ
-236 TLQRFEQTWRER
+236 TLQRFEQAWRER
-248 ARTLR
+248 ARMLR

-279 EPTATDK
+279 EPAATDK

-294 FLLWPGMPDAVGLI
+294 FLLWPGMPEALNLI
-308 EFLAERNGD
+308 ERVAERNGD
-317 VSSAQSWIE
+317 FGPAQTWFE
-326 ALANEARDRTVQADL
+326 AMAGEARERNTQVDL

-346 TLRMTRLND
+346 TLRLTRLND
-355 PAGALAAFEK
+355 AASALAAFEK
-365 ATSVDPSRADIAN
+365 AVSVDPSRADVAS

-383 LLDQQREA
+383 LLEQGRAA

-397 ERVLTT
+397 ERYLGT
-403 VKDRSTRV
+403 VKDRV
-411 TLHLR
+411 TQVALRLR
-416 LADLYLQQKDGTA
+416 LADLCLHQKDGDGA
-429 TRTHLESVLKLD
+429 RAHLEAALKLD
-441 PVNAAAAFMLA
+441 PANALAAFQLA
-452 RLLAEQEDLAALEPL
+452 RLLAEDENFEAMEPL
-467 LDLAM
+467 LDLAL
-472 LAPRSRA
+472 LAPRPRS

-486 GLALLYEEAEN
+486 GLALLYEEADN

-504 LARALTLEPSR
+504 LARALALEPGR
-515 PMLLEA
+515 PMLLDS
-521 VVEHASKAHAEPALA
+521 VVEQAGKAHAEPALA
-536 TALRRAAM
+536 VALRRAAVIAPPD
-544 AALPPEASVPI
+544 AALTL
-555 WRHLARLLEGPLADP
+555 WRHLAQLLQGTLADP

-577 KEVLARAPG
+577 REVLARSPG

-592 AVKALRAAAALSA
+592 AVKSLRSAAALA
-605 DPKTRL
+605 DDPKARL
-611 EGEILRREASGA
+611 EGEIARREATGTAPS
-623 TPAELEPLVRELV
+623 ELEPMVRELV
-636 RLAPDDPAGVR
+636 KLAPEDPSPVR
-647 RLQAVCIALSK
+647 RLQALCVALSK
-658 VEEATELAGRLAKVS
+658 FEEAAALAGKLAKLA

-693 LNRPQEAA
+693 LNRPQDAVGI
-701 TLFLQLLSENVSTGV
+701 FLQLLAENVATGV
-716 VLGGLERLATAGVR
+716 VLGGLERLSAAGVR
-730 TAEIAEALARHYG
+730 TAEISEALAGHYG
-743 RQGDHQRQVTALSQQ
+743 RAGDHQRQVSAMLQQ
-758 LEATQDV
+758 LEATKD
-765 AARQRLFAQIAGL
+765 AALRQRLSGQIADIH
-778 QEKQLADGR
+778 EKQLADGR
-787 SAFDLRIKALREV
+787 AAFDLRVKALREA
-800 PTDEGNRAQLARQAH
+800 PADEVNRAEAARLAH
-815 ELSAHAEL
+815 DLSSHAEL

-831 GEAEAPALAV
+831 TEAEVPALAV
-841 QLLSETAT
+841 QLLTEAAT
-849 LAEAS
+849 LAEQS

-860 IGALEAALQRAPE
+860 IGSLETALQREPE
-873 SSDVLGRLIQMYGK
+873 SPEVLGRLITLYGK
-887 AGRAAEADALLRK
+887 SGRAADADALLRK
-900 RIQTAPRAEK
+900 RIGTATKAEK
-910 VELLMQLVELNAG
+910 IELQMQLVELNAG

-931 EALQAAIQAGADEV
+931 EALQAAIHSGADEV

-957 ADRKPEWGQVLA
+957 AGRKRELGEVLA

-1002 TDVVRSFS
+1002 TDVVRSFA

-1017 SDTDARAALEGML
+1017 SDVDARAALEGML
-1030 TAGPARE
+1030 GSGNARE

-1055 LVAALEV
+1055 LVAALDV
-1062 LAEVAK
+1062 LAEVAR

-1073 VLALRQTAQVH
+1073 VLVLRQAAQVH
-1084 LAQLRQP
+1084 LTQLRQP

-1106 GDAALRVAARQAA
+1106 GDMPLRAAARQAA
-1119 EDADSLDAYAEIL
+1119 EDADSLDAYAEII
-1132 IELTEEGTSDAV
+1132 IELVEEGHAGSAQA
-1144 RVGLLRELAE
+1144 GLLRELAE

-1162 RAAALQSLRALLMLE
+1162 RDAALKSLRDLLALE
-1177 PGSVD
+1177 PGNLD
-1182 CLKALQRLHRAGEEW
+1182 CLRSLQRLHRAGEEW

-1207 AAAAPDV
+1207 AAAAPEL
-1214 AEQIAYLREAALLHE
+1214 AEQLAYLREAALLHE
-1229 SKLSDL
+1229 SKLADNES
-1235 ERAANAWRVIAEKDP
+1235 AAAAWRAIAERDP
-1250 LQREAAAA
+1250 LQREAAVA
-1258 LDRLYTELEH
+1258 LDRLYAELGHE
-1268 PKELA
+1268 KDLA

-1299 LRTSLGDANAALQ
+1299 KRTRLDDPNGALQ

-1326 ARAALEDWVKA
+1326 ARAALEEWVKA

-1358 HARRVALREAR
+1358 HPRRVALREAR
-1369 LASAMSVEKVQLT
+1369 MASALSAEKVQLA

-1407 SQGIER
+1407 SQGLDR
-1413 ESLQPELERLAR
+1413 EGQQPDLERLAR
-1425 DTGSHEML
+1425 ETGSFEML

-1440 ASELPAGEAATLS
+1440 ASDLPTGDPSGLGL
-1453 MLRRSAELREQMGQT
+1453 LRRSAELREQVGQT
-1468 EEAASVWKKVL
+1468 EEAATVWKKIL

-1487 ALDAL
+1487 ALEAL

-1505 SEVYAAQSALATDP
+1505 SEVYAAQSALAKDP
-1519 EARRALLVKAGEAH
+1519 EDRRALLVKSGEAY

-1543 ETWRSALA
+1543 ETWRQALA
-1551 IRKAADG
+1551 IRRAADG
-1558 LLALDKLFAKTRRPL
+1558 LLALDKLFGKARRFT
-1573 EQADVLAQ
+1573 EQADVLDL
-1581 LAELAKDNESRHGFI
+1581 LAELATDTESRRGFI
-1596 LRRAQLLE
+1596 LRRAQLVE
-1604 KEGSHAEALSAYREL
+1604 KEGSHAEALSAYRDL
-1619 LGLAPG
+1619 LALTPG
-1625 DPQTVA
+1625 DPQSVA
-1631 GLERLLQ
+1631 GLERMLQ
-1638 LDAQRVEAA
+1638 VDAQRVEAA

-1661 KMVDVLEILLPV
+1661 KLVEVLEILLPV
-1673 TQPALRLERIQEI
+1673 TQPVRRLERIQEI

-1696 SLAFVSRLRA
+1696 SLAFAARLRA
-1706 FNDAPLAEGV
+1706 FNEAPQDDGV
-1716 CDDLERLAADSGS
+1716 RDDLERLAADSGS

-1736 YEDQLD
+1736 YEDQLER
-1742 HGATEPLAGD
+1742 GATEPLAGD

-1757 AAIYDGRLKR
+1757 AGIYDGRLKR

-1781 DPKNKQ
+1781 DPQNKQ

-1805 AMVMRRQVAAEPSVP
+1805 ALAMRRQVGAEPSVP

-1835 TLGDKALA
+1835 TLSDKALA
-1843 AQTYRDVL
+1843 AQTYRDIL
-1851 ERRPEDANAFKL
+1851 ERRPEDANALKL

-1884 IQLTDARNAQE
+1884 IQLTDARKAQE

-1924 VLRRRAGH
+1924 VLRRREGH
-1932 AGAVGALEEMARSDS
+1932 PGAVGALEEMARSES

-1961 AAVGDHL
+1961 ALVGDHL

-2000 PLENAEMAFLSATR
+2000 PLDNVEMAFLAATR
-2014 ALRELPD
+2014 ALRD
-2021 EPRTLELCLSLVD
+2021 ASDDARTLELCLSLVD
-2034 KAGALEELAAILSET
+2034 KAGAAEEFAAVLSEI
-2049 APRAGDTARAE
+2049 APRASDSARAE

-2065 ARLQARLGEDDESLA
+2065 ARLQARLGEDDEALA
-2080 SWRKVLTLLPTDTEA
+2080 SWRKVLTLRPTDTDA
-2095 LDSMARMVADQGTP
+2095 LDSVARLVADTGTP

-2120 ASAEESARRAQVLLQ
+2120 ASAEEPARRAAVLLQ
-2135 IAALQD
+2135 IAVLQE
-2141 EKLHDGLGA
+2141 EKLQDGLGA
-2150 LATLRRLLDVKPD
+2150 LATLRRLLDVKQD
-2163 DAAALARMD
+2163 DASALTRMD
-2172 GLCQKLERWPELA
+2172 NLCQKLERWPEMA
-2185 DVLARRIAL
+2185 DVLSRRIAL

-2202 LKFRL
+2202 LRFRL
-2207 AVARETKLLDKAGAL
+2207 AVLRETKLLDKAGAL

-2229 SIQPNHLG
+2229 SVQPNHAG
-2237 TVGRL
+2237 AVGRL
-2242 EALVGREPQNLLAV
+2242 EALVSREPQNLLAV
-2256 ETLLNAFRASGDVT
+2256 ETLLRAFRASGDVA
-2270 RLASLIE
+2270 RLASVIE
-2277 TRVGVSPDAHERK
+2277 TRAGVSPDSYERK
-2290 TLLGELATLRESQG
+2290 ALLSELATLRESQG
-2304 EPELTFLALFRSFK
+2304 EPELTFLALFRAFK
-2318 EDPNDRE
+2318 EDPNDGE
-2325 LRIRLENAT
+2325 LRRRLENAT
-2334 DAAGSY
+2334 EAAGSY

-2346 YEDALPRVAEVQD
+2346 YEESLPRVAEAKD
-2359 AAEICLKLGQLFE
+2359 ASDMCLKLGHLFE
-2372 SRLSE
+2372 ARLQE
-2377 PERAIIYYE
+2377 PERAVVYYE
-2386 RARKLDSTAQ
+2386 RARTLNPAAQ
-2396 VKSLAALDRLYITLE
+2396 QKALVALDRLYVTLE

-2416 ADVLEALASTA
+2416 ANVLEALASSAEETA
-2427 DQTVEK
+2427 DK
-2433 VGYLFRLGQLV
+2433 VGFLFRLGQLV
-2444 QEKLDNMDRAA
+2444 QEKLDGMDRAA

-2462 ALDPTHLASARLLE
+2462 KLEPGHLASARLLE
-2476 GIYDAAGAQDKLYA
+2476 TIYDSAGAHDKLYN
-2490 ILKLQSERVTGLERE
+2490 ILKLQSERVTGPERE
-2505 RVLMRMAQ
+2505 RVLTRMAQ
-2513 VSSEGLEDLDRAIK
+2513 VSSEGLEDLDRSIE

-2538 NDQAFTA
+2538 NEQAFTA
-2545 LEGLYEQAGRHEEL
+2545 LEGLLEKSGRHEEL
-2559 RVLLADR
+2559 RTLLADR

-2581 RLGKVVYRLLKQPE
+2581 RLGRVLYRLLKQPE
-2595 MAVTYLKA
+2595 AAVSYLKA

-2608 PRHRGVLD
+2608 ARHRGVLD
-2616 TLRELYEETGPAE
+2616 TLRELYEETAQAE
-2629 ELVGILRRLV
+2629 ELVGILRRLI
-2639 PLQESAE
+2639 PLQEAAE
-2646 GVKVLRLRLAEV
+2646 GVKALRLRLAEV

-2677 VEPHAVADL
+2677 VEPHTVADL
-2686 ERVQALFVSL
+2686 ERVHALFVSL
-2696 RAYNDAVRVLELKVQ
+2696 RAYNDAVRALELKVQ
-2711 VHLQENERDQAV
+2711 VHQQAEEREQAV

-2733 SGAGNK
+2733 TGAGNK
-2739 PELAAGALEK
+2739 PELAGGALEK

-2755 ANRTAYERVCELYRA
+2755 ANPTAYARVCELYRTH
-2770 NKDWR
+2770 NDWR

-2784 LPHLVTEEEKLATL
+2784 LPHLVTEEEKLGTL
-2798 KELAKVQ
+2798 KELARVQ
-2805 EERLG
+2805 EQRLG

-2823 QIDASDDMLREEV
+2823 QIDASDDTLREEV

-2868 MYATLARVHDLKL
+2868 MYATLSRVHDLKL
-2881 DDAQAAEA
+2881 NDAQAAEA

-2924 LEQKIE
+2924 LEQKLE
-2930 AAGSIEARKAILREI
+2930 AAGSIEARKGILREI
-2945 ARVQDEQGDPD
+2945 ARVFEEQGDPD
-2956 EAASAL
+2956 ESASAL
-2962 LRALELEPDAE
+2962 LRSLDLEPDAE
-2973 TLGDLTALYRRQKA
+2973 TLGVLTELYRRQKA
-2987 WKDVAATLLRA
+2987 WREVASTLLRA

-3011 QVEVAGVYERDI
+3011 QIEVANVYERDI
-3023 GDDEPAVAAYRQAL
+3023 GDDEAAVAAFRQAL

-3047 ESLER
+3047 ESMER
-3052 LHTRL
+3052 LYTKL
-3057 DQPAELLAIYE
+3057 DQPAELLSIYE
-3068 RMLEVITDY
+3068 RMLEVVGDY
-3077 RERVRVL
+3077 RERVRVM

-3089 IWEDTFQNPA
+3089 IWEDKYQNPA

-3104 IEGVLAIDPQNMQ
+3104 IEGVLAIDPQNLQ
-3117 AIKSLIRLRRM
+3117 AIKTLIRLRRV
-3128 QARWEDLIV
+3128 QARWEDLV
-3137 AYERQLQ
+3137 AAYERQLQ
-3144 LATSTQEQAEIYVEV
+3144 LATSTQEQAELYVEI

-3179 ALGMDPMCRPALHA
+3179 ALGVDPGCRPALHA
-3193 LGNLYERS
+3193 LGKLYERS
-3201 GNWPYALEV
+3201 GNWPYALEM
-3210 LQQEAQLAGH
+3210 LHQEAQLAGAA
-3220 SPEAV
+3220 PDAV
-3225 ELYYRMGRMHED
+3225 ELYYRMGKMNED
-3237 MLMDTGSARASYQSA
+3237 MLMDTGSARAAYQNA
-3252 LAIDPGHLA
+3252 LSIDPGHLP

-3287 QQTEEP
+3287 QQTEDA
-3293 EAKARALLEVAR
+3293 EAKARSLLEVAR
-3305 YNAETKGDPDTA
+3305 YNAETKGDPEMATA
-3317 THYYEETLRYA
+3317 YYEETLKYA
-3328 PDSLDAARPLSDVYS
+3328 PDSLEAARPLSDVYS

-3349 RCERM
+3349 SAERM

-3362 AERAIA
+3362 AEKAIA
-3368 EKDSGLAA
+3368 EKDPAIAA

-3396 KALDSYKKA
+3396 KALASYKKA

-3413 PVLEGYGHLLVQHAQ
+3413 PVLEGYGHLLVQHAK
-3428 RYEDALRIFQTILI
+3428 RYDDALRIFQTILI

-3483 DSSHEASLRALVA
+3483 DPSHEASLRALVA
-3496 LMDASQRWERAA
+3496 LMDQGSRWERAA
-3508 DLRQQ
+3508 EVRQQ
-3513 LAQVL
+3513 LANVL
-3518 DGESKVQ
+3518 EGEAKARVF
-3525 VYLELGQLAREKL
+3525 LELGQLAREKL

-3564 LYVLLRETRQGQK
+3564 LYVLLREARQGQK

-3584 MLRLPALSS
+3584 MLRLPALVA

-3610 DELRDVDGAAQAFN
+3610 DELRDVEGAAVAFN

-3630 HRFVEAFSAL
+3630 HRFIEAFSAL

-3645 GASQWRALEE
+3645 GAGQWKSLEE
-3655 NYVKMI
+3655 NYARML

-3686 QVLKSPENAVA
+3686 QVMKNQEGAVA
-3697 AYGLVAKGLPDD
+3697 AYGVVAKGLPDD
-3709 ASVQEIYAELAAAT
+3709 AQVQEVYAELAAAS

-3739 NTRDARKVC
+3739 NTSDARKVV
-3748 SQLVRLCALRRDYDG
+3748 SQLVRLSAVRKDYDG
-3763 AWRAAQAVAGLLGEA
+3763 AWMAAQAAAGLLGEA
-3778 GDDEKEILSKLGP
+3778 GDDEKEILTKLGP
-3791 YAKLKEVAQRPL
+3791 YAKRKEVAQRPL
-3803 PDRMW
+3803 SDQMW
-3808 SSHLLH
+3808 LTHLLH
-3814 PRLRGPFTELMGLL
+3814 PKLRGPLTELMGLL
-3828 FEQLGHLYAV
+3828 FVQVGHLYAV
-3838 PFQNYQ
+3838 PHQNYQ
-3844 LVPKKHRIDLAGS
+3844 IVPKKHRVDLAS
-3857 QEYHVQH
+3857 AQEYHVQH

-3879 YSPHLVARRENM
+3879 YSPHLVIRRENM
-3891 AKRSNEPAPDPRLNV
+3891 AKRSNEPAPDPLVNV

-3912 PACLRAGGR
+3912 PACVRAGGR
-3921 FFAEQGQKE
+3921 FFAEQGQRE
-3930 AYYML
+3930 AYYLL
-3935 GRTFALVRPEL
+3935 GRTLALVRPEL
-3946 ALSQRLAPERLEA
+3946 AMSQRLVPERLEA

-3978 RAVDAERRVLEKS
+3978 RLVDAERKPLEKAF
-3991 VSEQGRAALAK
+3991 SEPARAALAK

-4007 VPVATPA
+4007 LPTATPG

-4021 GVELTA
+4021 GAELTA
-4027 VRAGLLAAGECE
+4027 ARAGLFAAGECE

-4044 VLEETGSAFRVSPK
+4044 VMGETGSAFRVPPK
-4058 AKLQDLLVFATS
+4058 TKLKELLLFATS

-4077 VAIGTDV
+4077 VAVGTDV
-4084 EVQVKK
+4084 EVQVRK

>member
-1 MDSSNLRRPAE
+1 MDQPNLRRPAE
-12 RVVTERPFAEVEAS
+12 RVVSDRPFAEVEAA

-43 ARETTGA
+43 ARETPTT
-50 EAARV
+50 EAVRV

-62 AHERLRNP
+62 AYERLRNP

-79 ALLIAEDPRPA
+79 ALLIAEDPRPV
-90 LLGLKA
+90 LRGLKI
-96 VYEARQDMSALVDVL
+96 VYEARQDMAALVDVL
-111 ERLGALSEG
+111 ERLGALSKG
-120 DESAS
+120 DEAVSC
-125 FFLKAANLHEQ
+125 FMKAANFHEQ

-149 WAVRARPE
+149 RAARIKPE
-157 RNTFKRARQLL
+157 RATFKRVRQLL
-168 MADERF
+168 LAEERF
-174 QPVFDSLERERA
+174 QPIFESLERERA
-186 ALGAEGMAE
+186 ALGGEGMAE
-195 EYAALCE
+195 EYASFAE
-202 KLVEDPTE
+202 RLVEDPTE
-210 HVLAQQVLAVVR
+210 HVLAQQALAVAR
-222 ELEPKNVRA
+222 ELDPKNVRVE
-231 DKAAQ
+231 KATQ
-236 TLQRFEQTWRER
+236 TLERFEQSWRER
-248 ARTLR
+248 ARMLR

-279 EPTATDK
+279 EPAATDK

-294 FLLWPGMPDAVGLI
+294 FLLWPGMPEALNLI
-308 EFLAERNGD
+308 ERVAERNGD
-317 VSSAQSWIE
+317 FTPAQAWLE
-326 ALANEARDRTVQADL
+326 TLAGEARERNAQVDL

-346 TLRMTRLND
+346 TLRLTRLND
-355 PAGALAAFEK
+355 AAGALAAFEK
-365 ATSVDPSRADIAN
+365 ATTVDPARADVAT

-383 LLDQQREA
+383 LLEQGRAAE
-391 DALAML
+391 ALAML
-397 ERVLTT
+397 ERYLGT
-403 VKDRSTRV
+403 VKDRV
-411 TLHLR
+411 TQVALRLR
-416 LADLYLQQKDGTA
+416 LADLCLHQNDGDA
-429 TRTHLESVLKLD
+429 ARVHLDAALKLD
-441 PVNAAAAFMLA
+441 PANALAAFQLA
-452 RLLAEQEDLAALEPL
+452 RLLAEEENFEALEPL
-467 LDLAM
+467 LDLAL
-472 LAPRSRA
+472 LAPRPRA

-486 GLALLYEEAEN
+486 GLALLYEEADN

-504 LARALTLEPSR
+504 LARALALEPTR
-515 PMLLEA
+515 PMLLDS
-521 VVEHASKAHAEPALA
+521 VMEHASRAHAEPALA
-536 TALRRAAM
+536 MALRRAATVAPPE
-544 AALPPEASVPI
+544 AALPL
-555 WRHLARLLEGPLADP
+555 WRHLAQLLQGTLADP

-586 DSAAQE
+586 DGAAQE
-592 AVKALRAAAALSA
+592 AVKSLRAAAALTD
-605 DPKTRL
+605 DPKVRL
-611 EGEILRREASGA
+611 EGEIARREATGA
-623 TPAELEPLVRELV
+623 APAELEPMVRELV
-636 RLAPDDPAGVR
+636 KLAPDDPAPVR
-647 RLQAVCIALSK
+647 RLQALCVALSK
-658 VEEATELAGRLAKVS
+658 FEEAAALAGKLAKLA

-681 WAARQARLYAER
+681 WAGRQARLFAER

-701 TLFLQLLSENVSTGV
+701 GLFLQLLAENVATGV
-716 VLGGLERLATAGVR
+716 VLGGLERLAAAGVR
-730 TAEIAEALARHYG
+730 TAEIAEALANHYG
-743 RQGDHQRQVTALSQQ
+743 RGGDHQRQVSAMVQQ
-758 LEATQDV
+758 LEATKD
-765 AARQRLFAQIAGL
+765 AAGRQRLFGQIADIH
-778 QEKQLADGR
+778 EKHLADGR
-787 SAFDLRIKALREV
+787 GAFDYRVRALREA
-800 PTDEGNRAQLARQAH
+800 PTDEANRAELARLAH
-815 ELSAHAEL
+815 DLSVHAEL

-831 GEAEAPALAV
+831 TEAEAPELAV
-841 QLLSETAT
+841 QLLSDASR
-849 LAEAS
+849 LAEESA
-854 GALPEA
+854 ALPEA
-860 IGALEAALQRAPE
+860 IGTMEAALQRVPE
-873 SSDVLGRLIQMYGK
+873 SPEVLGRLIQLYGK
-887 AGRAAEADALLRK
+887 SGRAADADALLRK
-900 RIQTAPRAEK
+900 RILTATKAEK
-910 VELLMQLVELNAG
+910 VELQMQLVELNAG
-923 LGRPLQAA
+923 LGRPLEAA
-931 EALQAAIQAGADEV
+931 EALQAAIHSGADEV

-957 ADRKPEWGQVLA
+957 AGRNRELGEVLA

-1002 TDVVRSFS
+1002 TDVVRSFA

-1017 SDTDARAALEGML
+1017 SDVDARAALEGML
-1030 TAGPARE
+1030 GSGTARE

-1055 LVAALEV
+1055 LVAALDV
-1062 LAEVAK
+1062 LSEVAR

-1073 VLALRQTAQVH
+1073 VLALRQAATVH
-1084 LAQLRQP
+1084 LTQLRQP

-1106 GDAALRVAARQAA
+1106 GDAVLRVAARQAA

-1132 IELTEEGTSDAV
+1132 IELTEEGSTGPFRA
-1144 RVGLLRELAE
+1144 GLLRDLAE

-1162 RAAALQSLRALLMLE
+1162 RDAAVKALRSLLALE
-1177 PGSVD
+1177 PGNLD
-1182 CLKALQRLHRAGEEW
+1182 CLRALQRLHRAGEEW

-1207 AAAAPDV
+1207 AAAAPEV
-1214 AEQIAYLREAALLHE
+1214 AEQLAYLREAALLHE
-1229 SKLSDL
+1229 SKLADL
-1235 ERAANAWRVIAEKDP
+1235 ESAAAAWRAIAERDP
-1250 LQREAAAA
+1250 LQREAAVA
-1258 LDRLYTELEH
+1258 LDRLYAELNR
-1268 PKELA
+1268 PKDLA

-1299 LRTSLGDANAALQ
+1299 LRTRLDDPNAALQ

-1326 ARAALEDWVKA
+1326 ARAALEEWVKA

-1369 LASAMSVEKVQLT
+1369 MDSALSVEKSQLA
-1382 ADIRRIYEQDMQQPS
+1382 ADIRRIYEQDMHQPS

-1407 SQGIER
+1407 SQGVDR
-1413 ESLQPELERLAR
+1413 EGLQVELERLAR
-1425 DTGSHEML
+1425 ETGSHEML

-1440 ASELPAGEAATLS
+1440 ASDLPSGDPSGLGL
-1453 MLRRSAELREQMGQT
+1453 LRRSAELREQLGQT
-1468 EEAASVWKKVL
+1468 EEAASVWKKIL

-1487 ALDAL
+1487 ALEAL

-1558 LLALDKLFAKTRRPL
+1558 LLALDKLFAKTRRFV
-1573 EQADVLAQ
+1573 EQADVLDQ
-1581 LAELAKDNESRHGFI
+1581 LAELATDNESRRGFI

-1604 KEGSHAEALSAYREL
+1604 KEGSHAEALSAYRDL
-1619 LGLAPG
+1619 MALAPA
-1625 DPQTVA
+1625 DPQAVA
-1631 GLERLLQ
+1631 GLERMLQ
-1638 LDAQRVEAA
+1638 LEAQRGEAA

-1661 KMVDVLEILLPV
+1661 KLVEALEILLPGSL
-1673 TQPALRLERIQEI
+1673 PAQRLERIQEI

-1696 SLAFVSRLRA
+1696 SLAFAARLRA
-1706 FNDAPLAEGV
+1706 FNEAPQDDDV
-1716 CDDLERLAADSGS
+1716 RDDLERLAADSGS

-1736 YEDQLD
+1736 YEDQLER
-1742 HGATEPLAGD
+1742 GATEPLAGD

-1757 AAIYDGRLKR
+1757 AGIYDGRLKR

-1781 DPKNKQ
+1781 DPQNKQ
-1787 VLESIARVHRRT
+1787 VLESISRVHRRT
-1799 GANREL
+1799 GAHREL
-1805 AMVMRRQVAAEPSVP
+1805 GLVMRRQVAAEASVA

-1835 TLGDKALA
+1835 TLADKALA
-1843 AQTYRDVL
+1843 AQTYREIL
-1851 ERRPEDANAFKL
+1851 ERRPEDANALKL

-1884 IQLTDARNAQE
+1884 IQLADTRNAQE
-1895 EGSELRVRLGRLKF
+1895 EGSELRVRLGRLRF

-1987 AALLRR
+1987 SALLRR

-2014 ALRELPD
+2014 ALRDMPD
-2021 EPRTLELCLSLVD
+2021 DQRTLELCLSLVD
-2034 KAGALEELAAILSET
+2034 KAGAAEEFAAVLSEI
-2049 APRAGDTARAE
+2049 APRAGDVSRAE

-2065 ARLQARLGEDDESLA
+2065 ARLQARLGEDDEALA
-2080 SWRKVLTLLPTDTEA
+2080 SWRKVLTLRPTDTDA
-2095 LDSMARMVADQGTP
+2095 LDSVARLVADSGTP

-2120 ASAEESARRAQVLLQ
+2120 ASAEEPARRASVLLQ
-2135 IAALQD
+2135 IAVLQE
-2141 EKLHDGLGA
+2141 EKLQDGLGA

-2163 DAAALARMD
+2163 DAAALTRMD
-2172 GLCQKLERWPELA
+2172 GLCQKLERWPEMA

-2194 VTPEEGLE
+2194 VSPEEGLE

-2207 AVARETKLLDKAGAL
+2207 AVLRETKLLDKAGAL
-2222 ALYGEVL
+2222 LLYGEVL
-2229 SIQPNHLG
+2229 SLQPNHAG
-2237 TVGRL
+2237 AVGRL
-2242 EALVGREPQNLLAV
+2242 EALVAREPQNLLAV
-2256 ETLLNAFRASGDVT
+2256 ETLLNAFRASGDVG

-2277 TRVGVSPDAHERK
+2277 TRVGVSPDSHERK
-2290 TLLGELATLRESQG
+2290 TLLGELATLREAQG

-2318 EDPNDRE
+2318 EDPNDAE
-2325 LRIRLENAT
+2325 LRKRLENAT

-2346 YEDALPRVAEVQD
+2346 YEDALPRVAEARD
-2359 AAEICLKLGQLFE
+2359 AAEMCIKLGQLFE
-2372 SRLSE
+2372 SRLQE
-2377 PERAIIYYE
+2377 PERAVIYYE
-2386 RARKLDSTAQ
+2386 RARTLNPSEQ
-2396 VKSLAALDRLYITLE
+2396 QKSLAALDRLYVSLE

-2416 ADVLEALASTA
+2416 ANVLESLASSAEETA
-2427 DQTVEK
+2427 DK
-2433 VGYLFRLGQLV
+2433 VGFLFRLGQLV
-2444 QEKLDNMDRAA
+2444 QEKLDGMDRAA

-2462 ALDPTHLASARLLE
+2462 ALEPGHLASARLLE
-2476 GIYDAAGAQDKLYA
+2476 NIYDAAGAHDKLYN
-2490 ILKLQSERVTGLERE
+2490 ILKLQSERVTGPERE
-2505 RVLMRMAQ
+2505 RVLTRMAQ
-2513 VSSEGLEDLDRAIK
+2513 VSAEGLGDLDQAIA

-2532 LAKNPR
+2532 LAKNAR
-2538 NDQAFTA
+2538 NEQAFTS
-2545 LEGLYEQAGRHEEL
+2545 LEALYERAGRHEEL
-2559 RVLLADR
+2559 RTLLSDR

-2581 RLGKVVYRLLKQPE
+2581 RLGRVLYRLLKQPAL
-2595 MAVTYLKA
+2595 AVSHLKA

-2658 LSGMGRREE
+2658 LTGMGRREE

-2677 VEPHAVADL
+2677 VEPHVVADL
-2686 ERVQALFVSL
+2686 ERVHALFVSL
-2696 RAYNDAVRVLELKVQ
+2696 RAYNDAVRALELKVQ
-2711 VHLQENERDQAV
+2711 VHLQTEEREQAV

-2733 SGAGNK
+2733 AGEGGK

-2755 ANRTAYERVCELYRA
+2755 ANRTAYERACELYRA
-2770 NKDWR
+2770 HNDWR

-2798 KELAKVQ
+2798 KELARVQ

-2810 QKDVAFLALCRAL
+2810 QKDVAFLALCRAM
-2823 QIDASDDMLREEV
+2823 QIDAADDHLREEV

-2851 VYEEVADAL
+2851 VYEEVADSL

-2881 DDAQAAEA
+2881 DDPQAAEG

-2924 LEQKIE
+2924 LEQKLE
-2930 AAGSIEARKAILREI
+2930 AAGSIEARKGILREI
-2945 ARVQDEQGDPD
+2945 SRVFEEQGDPD

-2962 LRALELEPDAE
+2962 LRALDLEPDAE
-2973 TLGDLTALYRRQKA
+2973 TLGVLTDLYRRQNA
-2987 WKDVAATLLRA
+2987 WKDVASTLLRA

-3011 QVEVAGVYERDI
+3011 QVEVANVYERDI
-3023 GDDEPAVAAYRQAL
+3023 GDDEAAVVAFRQAL

-3047 ESLER
+3047 ESMER
-3052 LHTRL
+3052 LYTKL
-3057 DQPAELLAIYE
+3057 DQPADLLAIYE
-3068 RMLEVITDY
+3068 RMLEVVSDY
-3077 RERVRVL
+3077 RERVRVM

-3089 IWEDTFQNPA
+3089 IWEDKFQNPA

-3104 IEGVLAIDPQNMQ
+3104 IEGVLAIDPQNLQ
-3117 AIKSLIRLRRM
+3117 AIKTLIRLRRM
-3128 QARWEDLIV
+3128 QGRWEDLIV

-3144 LATSTQEQAEIYVEV
+3144 LATTPQEQAELYVEI

-3172 AVNTYHH
+3172 AVNTYHQ
-3179 ALGMDPMCRPALHA
+3179 AQAVDPMSRPALHA
-3193 LGNLYERS
+3193 LGKLYERS
-3201 GNWPYALEV
+3201 GNWPYALEM
-3210 LQQEAQLAGH
+3210 LQQEAQLAGPV
-3220 SPEAV
+3220 PEAV
-3225 ELYYRMGRMHED
+3225 ELYYRMGKMQED
-3237 MLMDTGSARASYQSA
+3237 MLMDTGSARVAYQNA
-3252 LAIDPGHLA
+3252 LSIDPGHLP

-3287 QQTEEP
+3287 HQTEEP

-3317 THYYEETLRYA
+3317 TAYYEETLKYA
-3328 PDSLDAARPLSDVYS
+3328 PDSLEAARPLSDVYS

-3349 RCERM
+3349 SAERM

-3368 EKDSGLAA
+3368 EKDTALTA

-3413 PVLEGYGHLLVQHAQ
+3413 PVLEGYGHLLVQHAK

-3469 ADRAQNHFEKALAV
+3469 LDRAQNHFEKALAV
-3483 DSSHEASLRALVA
+3483 DPSHEASLRALVA
-3496 LMDASQRWERAA
+3496 LMDQSGRWERAA

-3513 LAQVL
+3513 LANVL
-3518 DGESKVQ
+3518 EGEAKASVF
-3525 VYLELGQLAREKL
+3525 LELGQLAREKL

-3544 IDAYTGALKLM
+3544 IDAYTGALKLL
-3555 PESLEVLDA
+3555 PESLEVMDS

-3577 AADMLER
+3577 AADTLER
-3584 MLRLPALSS
+3584 MLRLPALAA

-3610 DELRDVDGAAQAFN
+3610 DELRDVEGAAVAFN

-3645 GASQWRALEE
+3645 GAGQWKALEE
-3655 NYVKMI
+3655 NYAKMI
-3661 GRMPKTPDTHGA
+3661 GRMPKTPDTHVA
-3673 RMGLWRALGDLYR
+3673 RMTLWRALGDLYR
-3686 QVLKSPENAVA
+3686 QVLKSQEGALA
-3697 AYGLVAKGLPDD
+3697 AYGVVAKGLPDD
-3709 ASVQEIYAELAAAT
+3709 AQVQEIYAELAAAS

-3739 NTRDARKVC
+3739 NTGEPRKVV
-3748 SQLVRLCALRRDYDG
+3748 SQLVRLSALRKDYDG
-3763 AWRAAQAVAGLLGEA
+3763 AWMAAQAVSGLLGEA

-3791 YAKLKEVAQRPL
+3791 YAKRKEVAQRPL

-3808 SSHLLH
+3808 QTHLLH
-3814 PRLRGPFTELMGLL
+3814 PKLRGPFTELMGLL
-3828 FEQLGHLYAV
+3828 FEQVGHLYAV

-3844 LVPKKHRIDLAGS
+3844 IVPKKHRIDLAS
-3857 QEYHVQH
+3857 AQEYHAQH

-3879 YSPHLVARRENM
+3879 YSPHLVVRRENM
-3891 AKRSNEPAPDPRLNV
+3891 AKRSNEPTPDPRLNV

-3912 PACLRAGGR
+3912 PPCVRAGGR

-3930 AYYML
+3930 AYYLL

-3946 ALSQRLAPERLEA
+3946 AFSQRLAPERLEA
-3959 VVQAALSLV
+3959 VVQAALGLV

-3978 RAVDAERRVLEKS
+3978 RLVDAERRVLEKS
-3991 VSEQGRAALAK
+3991 FSDQARAALAK

-4007 VPVATPA
+4007 MPTATPA

-4027 VRAGLLAAGECE
+4027 ARAGLLAAGECE

-4044 VLEETGSAFRVSPK
+4044 VLEETGSAFRVSTK
-4058 AKLQDLLVFATS
+4058 VKLKELLLFATS

-4077 VAIGTDV
+4077 VAVGTDV
-4084 EVQVKK
+4084 EVQVRK